1 MKKIKWLLL
10 VPLLLFL
17 VVSCAPDG
25 NGNDVVGGSL
35 TQQINGG
42 ESVVDLSGQK
52 FSEDASVNSGVVIK
66 NGDFG
71 GKTLTVN
78 SGDVVLDN
86 VQNVTLVI
94 SESVTS
100 GTVTIK
106 NSNGTSVS
114 IVVKGGSSITIC
126 DSAITNVSV
135 EKENAT
141 VELSGD
147 TKVTNVDVKEEGT
160 NISSDSSSLIGNVSV
175 DSGVKNVGIEG
186 GKVESV
192 AAENEDAIVTVGGGA
207 EISDMTGGKVVV
219 TDDTVKVPE
228 TVTKIEITS
237 VSLEKDSSVKT
248 EYEIGD
254 AFDFTGLSAK
264 IKYNYG
270 SESRVSLT
278 KVNAT
283 VIGFKAGEAGSCTV
297 TFIYKGKGVDGS
309 LSVTVKVSSK
319 EYKRLL
325 EEGVELLINQ
335 QYDEG
340 IAKIR
345 AAYEKEQNDETKMYY
360 ALSELALISTDE
372 SVANI
377 VRNNFGITNYP
388 ATLNALING
397 EWLKEY
403 KNTRTIS
410 IYEVKESDSGS
421 YVRVSGDECSYDTE
435 GSVDVSKVL
444 DSDGDWIEGWNYEY
458 YFSGS
463 QYITNVNLDE
473 NGKYLVYYNN
483 LPYIIKNQ
491 VPDNTKFYSY
501 SWSDNYKTILVDRGY
516 RGPEFAL
523 PQWLSETDNYKNSV
537 VGTVQTA
544 WSMSLLFLGN
554 LVDLNPNGANELFD
568 NILKV
573 FDGKFENAKNIA
585 SSISDSSVTVPSKVL
600 KALCLEDV
608 FGDSSV
614 RIGKAELNVLI
625 SAIQIFKGTF
635 QWLSSYD
642 FSFNIS
648 LLKDLFAETGSN
660 DSLEAL
666 ISDKTFAVRS
676 ESAMTSSKNTFIEV
690 MDLLETSYN
699 YLAGTSSEYP
709 QAAKDELKKYGDI
722 LLAAEKDLKSCII
735 NGTVFYIPSENPFEL
750 GEWKVS
756 ADSASFGI
764 DMGKFFEAGYFS
776 NIIERSGSA
785 LKIVASTCF
794 WADLSKNGEKI
805 YFTREYLDESEVTAS
820 MTWEDVRKSEIE
832 KIKTFINQYKDDG
845 YSVDNYVDY
854 NINIGMKIN
863 EDVLN
868 NLLPGMSFDRTILP
882 FVGMGGSFSNS
893 EFE

>member
-1 MKKIKWLLL
+1 MKRFKWLLVVAAISL
-10 VPLLLFL
+10 VA
-17 VVSCAPDG
+17 VSCSS
-25 NGNDVVGGSL
+25 GGDDDDDDRVSL

-42 ESVVDLSGQK
+42 ENVVDLSGQK

-114 IVVKGGSSITIC
+114 IVVKGGSSITIW

-147 TKVTNVDVKEEGT
+147 TKVTNVDVKEEGA
-160 NISSDSSSLIGNVSV
+160 NISGDSSSSIGNLSV
-175 DSGVKNVGIEG
+175 DSGVKNVGIDG
-186 GKVESV
+186 GKVDSV
-192 AAENEDAIVTVGGGA
+192 SAGDAVVTVGGGV

-219 TDDTVKVPE
+219 TDDTVKIPE
-228 TVTKIEITS
+228 KVTKIEITS

-264 IKYNYG
+264 IKYNDG
-270 SESRVSLT
+270 SESKVSLT

-283 VIGFKAGEAGSCTV
+283 VVGFKAGEAGSCTV
-297 TFIYKGKGVDGS
+297 TFIYKGKDVDGS

-340 IAKIR
+340 IAKIC

-403 KNTRTIS
+403 KRSRKLN
-410 IYEVKESDSGS
+410 IYEIQEDSYAN

-435 GSVDVSKVL
+435 GSVNFYCIL
-444 DSDGDWIEGWNYEY
+444 DSDGDWIDSWDYADYCNGC
-458 YFSGS
+458 
-463 QYITNVNLDE
+463 QYITNVKLDE

-483 LPYIIKNQ
+483 LPYIIQKQ
-491 VPDNTKFYSY
+491 VSDPKFYSY
-501 SWSDNYKTILVDRGY
+501 SWSGNYKTILVDRGS
-516 RGPEFAL
+516 RAPAFAL
-523 PQWLSETDNYKNSV
+523 PEWLKDSDRYKDSLV
-537 VGTVQTA
+537 KSTQTA
-544 WSMSLLFLGN
+544 YSLQLLIYGN
-554 LVDLNPNGANELFD
+554 LIDCNPKGANELID
-568 NILKV
+568 SILKV
-573 FDGKFENAKNIA
+573 FGDKFENAKNLA
-585 SSISDSSVTVPSKVL
+585 SSISDSSVTVPSKVIT
-600 KALCLEDV
+600 ALCLEDV

-625 SAIQIFKGTF
+625 SAMQILKGTF
-635 QWLSSYD
+635 QWISSYD
-642 FSFNIS
+642 LSANVSSLKTLFNEVNDDDEFEKIRN
-648 LLKDLFAETGSN
+648 LLTG
-660 DSLEAL
+660 
-666 ISDKTFAVRS
+666 KMFAVRDA
-676 ESAMTSSKNTFIEV
+676 SAMASSKQTFLDAI
-690 MDLLETSYN
+690 DLLETSYN

-709 QAAKDELKKYGDI
+709 QAAKDELKKYGNI
-722 LLAAEKDLKSCII
+722 LLAAEKDLKSCIT
-735 NGTVFYIPSENPFEL
+735 NGTVFYIPSENPFDSGAWE
-750 GEWKVS
+750 VS
-756 ADSASFGI
+756 ADGALFGI
-764 DMGKFFEAGYFS
+764 DMGKFFEPGYFS
-776 NIIERSGSA
+776 NVIERSGSA
-785 LKIVASTCF
+785 LKIVTRTEIYY
-794 WADLSKNGEKI
+794 DMSKNGERYSETK
-805 YFTREYLDESEVTAS
+805 YLDESEVTAP
-820 MTWEDVRKSEIE
+820 MNCEGVLAAEEAKAEAF
-832 KIKTFINQYKDDG
+832 IKRYKTDG
-845 YSVDNYVDY
+845 YAVYWAGCDTC
-854 NINIGMKIN
+854 IGVKIN
-863 EDVLN
+863 EDVLKG
-868 NLLPGMSFDRTILP
+868 LLPGMSFGNMILP
-882 FVGMGGSFSNS
+882 LWSFDSYDI
-893 EFE
+893 E

>member
-1 MKKIKWLLL
+1 MKRFKWLLVVAAISL
-10 VPLLLFL
+10 VA
-17 VVSCAPDG
+17 VSCSS
-25 NGNDVVGGSL
+25 GGDDDDDDRVSL

-42 ESVVDLSGQK
+42 ENVVDLSGQK

-114 IVVKGGSSITIC
+114 IVVKGGSSITIW

-147 TKVTNVDVKEEGT
+147 TKVTNVDVKEEGA
-160 NISSDSSSLIGNVSV
+160 NISGDSSSSIGNLSV
-175 DSGVKNVGIEG
+175 DSGVKNVGIDG
-186 GKVESV
+186 GKVDSV
-192 AAENEDAIVTVGGGA
+192 SAGDAVVTVGGGV

-219 TDDTVKVPE
+219 TDDTVKIPE
-228 TVTKIEITS
+228 KVTKIEITS

-264 IKYNYG
+264 IKYNDG
-270 SESRVSLT
+270 SESKVSLT

-283 VIGFKAGEAGSCTV
+283 VVGFKAGEAGSCTV
-297 TFIYKGKGVDGS
+297 TFIYKGKDVDGS

-403 KNTRTIS
+403 KRSRKLN
-410 IYEVKESDSGS
+410 IYEIQEDSYAN

-435 GSVDVSKVL
+435 GSVNFYCIL
-444 DSDGDWIEGWNYEY
+444 DSDGDWIDSWDYADYCNGC
-458 YFSGS
+458 
-463 QYITNVNLDE
+463 QYITNVKLDE

-491 VPDNTKFYSY
+491 VSDPKFYSY
-501 SWSDNYKTILVDRGY
+501 SWSGNYKTILVDRGS
-516 RGPEFAL
+516 RAPAFAL
-523 PQWLSETDNYKNSV
+523 PEWLKDSDRYKDSLV
-537 VGTVQTA
+537 KSTQTA
-544 WSMSLLFLGN
+544 YSLQLLIYGN
-554 LVDLNPNGANELFD
+554 LIDCNPKGANELID
-568 NILKV
+568 SILKV
-573 FDGKFENAKNIA
+573 FGDKFENAKNLA
-585 SSISDSSVTVPSKVL
+585 SSISDSSVTVPSKVIT
-600 KALCLEDV
+600 ALCLEDV

-625 SAIQIFKGTF
+625 SAMQILKGTF
-635 QWLSSYD
+635 QWISSYD
-642 FSFNIS
+642 LSANVSSLKTLFNEVNDDDEFEKIRN
-648 LLKDLFAETGSN
+648 LLTG
-660 DSLEAL
+660 
-666 ISDKTFAVRS
+666 KMFAVRDA
-676 ESAMTSSKNTFIEV
+676 SAMASSKQTFLDAI
-690 MDLLETSYN
+690 DLLETSYN

-709 QAAKDELKKYGDI
+709 QAAKDELKKYGNI
-722 LLAAEKDLKSCII
+722 LLAAEKDLKSCIT
-735 NGTVFYIPSENPFEL
+735 NGTVFYIPSENPFDSGAWE
-750 GEWKVS
+750 VS
-756 ADSASFGI
+756 ADGALFGI
-764 DMGKFFEAGYFS
+764 DMGKFFEPGYFS
-776 NIIERSGSA
+776 NVIERSGSA
-785 LKIVASTCF
+785 LKIVTRTEIYY
-794 WADLSKNGEKI
+794 DMSKNGERYSETK
-805 YFTREYLDESEVTAS
+805 YLDESEVTAP
-820 MTWEDVRKSEIE
+820 MNCEGVLAAEEAKAEAF
-832 KIKTFINQYKDDG
+832 IKRYKTDG
-845 YSVDNYVDY
+845 YAVYWAGCDTC
-854 NINIGMKIN
+854 IGVKIN
-863 EDVLN
+863 EDVLKG
-868 NLLPGMSFDRTILP
+868 LLPGMSFGNMILP
-882 FVGMGGSFSNS
+882 LWSFDSYDI
-893 EFE
+893 E

>member
-1 MKKIKWLLL
+1 MKRFKWLLVVAAISL
-10 VPLLLFL
+10 VA
-17 VVSCAPDG
+17 VSCSS
-25 NGNDVVGGSL
+25 GGDDDDDDRVSL

-42 ESVVDLSGQK
+42 ENVVDLSGQK

-114 IVVKGGSSITIC
+114 IVVKGGSSITIW

-147 TKVTNVDVKEEGT
+147 TKVTNVDVKEEGA
-160 NISSDSSSLIGNVSV
+160 NISGDSSSSIGNLSV
-175 DSGVKNVGIEG
+175 DSGVKNVGIDG
-186 GKVESV
+186 GKVDSV
-192 AAENEDAIVTVGGGA
+192 SAGDAVVTVGGGV

-219 TDDTVKVPE
+219 TDDTVKIPE
-228 TVTKIEITS
+228 KVTKIEITS

-264 IKYNYG
+264 IKYNDG
-270 SESRVSLT
+270 SESKVSLT

-283 VIGFKAGEAGSCTV
+283 VVGFKAGEAGSCTV
-297 TFIYKGKGVDGS
+297 TFIYKGKDVDGS

-403 KNTRTIS
+403 KRSRKLN
-410 IYEVKESDSGS
+410 IYEIQEDSYAN

-435 GSVDVSKVL
+435 GSVNFYCIL
-444 DSDGDWIEGWNYEY
+444 DSDGDWIDSWNYADY
-458 YFSGS
+458 CNGC
-463 QYITNVNLDE
+463 QYITNVKLDE

-491 VPDNTKFYSY
+491 VSDPKFYSY
-501 SWSDNYKTILVDRGY
+501 SWSGNYKTILVDRGS
-516 RGPEFAL
+516 RVPAFAL
-523 PQWLSETDNYKNSV
+523 PEWLKDSDRYKDSLV
-537 VGTVQTA
+537 KSTQTA
-544 WSMSLLFLGN
+544 YSLQLLIYGN
-554 LVDLNPNGANELFD
+554 LIDCNPKGANELID
-568 NILKV
+568 SILKV
-573 FDGKFENAKNIA
+573 FGDKFENAKNLA
-585 SSISDSSVTVPSKVL
+585 SSISDSSVTVPSKVIT
-600 KALCLEDV
+600 ALCLEDV

-625 SAIQIFKGTF
+625 SAMQILKGTF
-635 QWLSSYD
+635 QWISSYD
-642 FSFNIS
+642 LSANVSSLKTLFNEVNDDDEFEKIRN
-648 LLKDLFAETGSN
+648 LLTG
-660 DSLEAL
+660 
-666 ISDKTFAVRS
+666 KMFAVRDA
-676 ESAMTSSKNTFIEV
+676 SAMASSKQTFLDAI
-690 MDLLETSYN
+690 DLLETSYN

-709 QAAKDELKKYGDI
+709 QAAKDELKKYGNI
-722 LLAAEKDLKSCII
+722 LLAAEKDLKSCIT
-735 NGTVFYIPSENPFEL
+735 NGTVFYIPSENPFDSGAWE
-750 GEWKVS
+750 VS
-756 ADSASFGI
+756 ADGALFGI
-764 DMGKFFEAGYFS
+764 DMGKFFEPGYFS
-776 NIIERSGSA
+776 NVIERSGSA
-785 LKIVASTCF
+785 LKIVTRTEIYY
-794 WADLSKNGEKI
+794 DMSKNGERYSETK
-805 YFTREYLDESEVTAS
+805 YLDESEVTAP
-820 MTWEDVRKSEIE
+820 MNCEGVLAAEEAKAEAF
-832 KIKTFINQYKDDG
+832 IKRYKTDG
-845 YSVDNYVDY
+845 YAVYWAGCDTC
-854 NINIGMKIN
+854 IGVKIN
-863 EDVLN
+863 EDVLKG
-868 NLLPGMSFDRTILP
+868 LLPGMSFGNMILP
-882 FVGMGGSFSNS
+882 LWSFDSYDI
-893 EFE
+893 E

>member
-1 MKKIKWLLL
+1 MKRFKWLLVVAAISL
-10 VPLLLFL
+10 VA
-17 VVSCAPDG
+17 VSCSS
-25 NGNDVVGGSL
+25 GGDDDDDDRVSL

-42 ESVVDLSGQK
+42 ENVVDLSGQK

-114 IVVKGGSSITIC
+114 IVVKGGSSITIW

-147 TKVTNVDVKEEGT
+147 TKVTNVDVKEEGA
-160 NISSDSSSLIGNVSV
+160 NISGDSSSSIGNLSV
-175 DSGVKNVGIEG
+175 DSGVKNVGIDG
-186 GKVESV
+186 GKVDSV
-192 AAENEDAIVTVGGGA
+192 SAGDAVVTVGGGV

-219 TDDTVKVPE
+219 TDDTVKIPE
-228 TVTKIEITS
+228 KVTKIEITS

-264 IKYNYG
+264 IKYNDG
-270 SESRVSLT
+270 SESKVSLT

-283 VIGFKAGEAGSCTV
+283 VVGFKAGEAGSCTV
-297 TFIYKGKGVDGS
+297 TFIYKGKDVDGS

-345 AAYEKEQNDETKMYY
+345 AAYKKEQNDETKMYY

-403 KNTRTIS
+403 KRSRKLN
-410 IYEVKESDSGS
+410 IYEIQEDSYAN

-435 GSVDVSKVL
+435 GSVNFYCIL
-444 DSDGDWIEGWNYEY
+444 DSDGDWIDSWDYADYCNGC
-458 YFSGS
+458 
-463 QYITNVNLDE
+463 QYITNVKLDE

-491 VPDNTKFYSY
+491 VSDPKFYSY
-501 SWSDNYKTILVDRGY
+501 SWSGNYKTILVDRGS
-516 RGPEFAL
+516 RAPAFAL
-523 PQWLSETDNYKNSV
+523 PEWLKDSDRYKDSLV
-537 VGTVQTA
+537 KSTQTA
-544 WSMSLLFLGN
+544 YSLQLLIYGN
-554 LVDLNPNGANELFD
+554 LIDCNPKGANELID
-568 NILKV
+568 SILKV
-573 FDGKFENAKNIA
+573 FGDKFENAKNLA
-585 SSISDSSVTVPSKVL
+585 SSISDSSVTVPSKVIT
-600 KALCLEDV
+600 ALCLEDV

-625 SAIQIFKGTF
+625 SAMQILKGTF
-635 QWLSSYD
+635 QWISSYD
-642 FSFNIS
+642 LSANVSSLKTLFNEVNDDDEFEKIRN
-648 LLKDLFAETGSN
+648 LLTG
-660 DSLEAL
+660 
-666 ISDKTFAVRS
+666 KMFAVRDA
-676 ESAMTSSKNTFIEV
+676 SAMASSKQTFLDAI
-690 MDLLETSYN
+690 DLLETSYN

-709 QAAKDELKKYGDI
+709 QAAKDELKKYGNI
-722 LLAAEKDLKSCII
+722 LLAAEKDLKSCIT
-735 NGTVFYIPSENPFEL
+735 NGTVFYIPSENPFDSGAWE
-750 GEWKVS
+750 VS
-756 ADSASFGI
+756 ADGALFGI
-764 DMGKFFEAGYFS
+764 DMGKFFEPGYFS
-776 NIIERSGSA
+776 NVIERSGSA
-785 LKIVASTCF
+785 LKIVTRTEIYY
-794 WADLSKNGEKI
+794 DMSKDGERYSETK
-805 YFTREYLDESEVTAS
+805 YLDESEVTAP
-820 MTWEDVRKSEIE
+820 MNCEGVLAAEEAKAEAF
-832 KIKTFINQYKDDG
+832 IKRYKTDG
-845 YSVDNYVDY
+845 YAVYWAGCDTC
-854 NINIGMKIN
+854 IGVKIN
-863 EDVLN
+863 EDVLKG
-868 NLLPGMSFDRTILP
+868 LLPGMSFGNMILP
-882 FVGMGGSFSNS
+882 LWSFDSYDI
-893 EFE
+893 E

>member
-1 MKKIKWLLL
+1 MRRFKWLLVVAAISL
-10 VPLLLFL
+10 VA
-17 VVSCAPDG
+17 VSWSSGGDDDDDG
-25 NGNDVVGGSL
+25 RVSL

-42 ESVVDLSGQK
+42 ENVVDLSGQK

-114 IVVKGGSSITIC
+114 IVVKGGSSITIW

-147 TKVTNVDVKEEGT
+147 TKVTNVDVKEEGA
-160 NISSDSSSLIGNVSV
+160 NISGDSSSSIGNLSV
-175 DSGVKNVGIEG
+175 DSGVKNVGIDG
-186 GKVESV
+186 GKVDSV
-192 AAENEDAIVTVGGGA
+192 SAGDAVVTVGGGV

-219 TDDTVKVPE
+219 TDDTVKIPE
-228 TVTKIEITS
+228 KVTKIEITS

-264 IKYNYG
+264 IKYNDG
-270 SESRVSLT
+270 SESKVSLT

-283 VIGFKAGEAGSCTV
+283 VVGFKAGEAGSCTV
-297 TFIYKGKGVDGS
+297 TFIYKGKDVDGS

-403 KNTRTIS
+403 KRSRKLN
-410 IYEVKESDSGS
+410 IYEIQEYSYTN

-435 GSVDVSKVL
+435 GSVNFYCIL
-444 DSDGDWIEGWNYEY
+444 DSDGDWIDSWNYADY
-458 YFSGS
+458 CNGC
-463 QYITNVNLDE
+463 QYITNVKLDE

-483 LPYIIKNQ
+483 LPYSIKNQ
-491 VPDNTKFYSY
+491 VSDPKFYSY
-501 SWSDNYKTILVDRGY
+501 SWSGNYKTILVDRGS
-516 RGPEFAL
+516 RAPAFAL
-523 PQWLSETDNYKNSV
+523 PEWLKDSDRYKDSLV
-537 VGTVQTA
+537 KSTQTA
-544 WSMSLLFLGN
+544 YSLQLLIYGN
-554 LVDLNPNGANELFD
+554 LIDCNPKGANELID
-568 NILKV
+568 SILKV
-573 FDGKFENAKNIA
+573 FGDKFENAKNLA
-585 SSISDSSVTVPSKVL
+585 SSISASSVTVPSKVIT
-600 KALCLEDV
+600 ALCLEDV

-625 SAIQIFKGTF
+625 SAMQILKGTF
-635 QWLSSYD
+635 QWISSYD
-642 FSFNIS
+642 LSANVSSLKTLFNEVNDDDEFEKIRNFST
-648 LLKDLFAETGSN
+648 E
-660 DSLEAL
+660 
-666 ISDKTFAVRS
+666 KTFAVRDA
-676 ESAMTSSKNTFIEV
+676 SAMASSKQTFLDAI
-690 MDLLETSYN
+690 DLLETSYN

-709 QAAKDELKKYGDI
+709 QAAKDELKKYGNI
-722 LLAAEKDLKSCII
+722 LLAAEKDLKSSIM
-735 NGTVFYIPSENPFEL
+735 NGTVFYIPSENPFAS
-750 GEWKVS
+750 GAWTVS
-756 ADSASFGI
+756 AASALFGI
-764 DMGKFFEAGYFS
+764 DMGKFFEPGYFS
-776 NIIERSGSA
+776 NIIERSGYE
-785 LKIVASTCF
+785 LKIVTRTEIYYHM
-794 WADLSKNGEKI
+794 SKNGEWYYETK
-805 YFTREYLDESEVTAS
+805 YLDESEVTAS
-820 MTWEDVRKSEIE
+820 MNCEGVLAAEEAKAEAFIE
-832 KIKTFINQYKDDG
+832 RYKTDG
-845 YSVDNYVDY
+845 YDVYWADCDTC
-854 NINIGMKIN
+854 IGVKIN
-863 EDVLN
+863 EDVLKG
-868 NLLPGMSFDRTILP
+868 LLPGMSFGNMILP
-882 FVGMGGSFSNS
+882 LWGFDSYDI
-893 EFE
+893 E

>member
-1 MKKIKWLLL
+1 MKRFKWLLVVAAISL
-10 VPLLLFL
+10 VA
-17 VVSCAPDG
+17 VSCSS
-25 NGNDVVGGSL
+25 GGDDDDDDRVSL

-42 ESVVDLSGQK
+42 ENVVDLSGQK

-114 IVVKGGSSITIC
+114 IVVKGGSSITIW

-147 TKVTNVDVKEEGT
+147 TKVTNVDVKEEGA
-160 NISSDSSSLIGNVSV
+160 NISGDSSSSIGNLSV
-175 DSGVKNVGIEG
+175 DSGVKNVGIDG
-186 GKVESV
+186 GKVDSV
-192 AAENEDAIVTVGGGA
+192 SAGDAVVTVGGGV

-219 TDDTVKVPE
+219 TDDTVKIPE
-228 TVTKIEITS
+228 KVTKIEITS

-264 IKYNYG
+264 IKYNDG
-270 SESRVSLT
+270 SESKVSLT

-283 VIGFKAGEAGSCTV
+283 VVGFKAGEAGSCTV
-297 TFIYKGKGVDGS
+297 TFIYKGKDVDGS

-403 KNTRTIS
+403 KRSRKLN
-410 IYEVKESDSGS
+410 IYEIQEDSYAN

-435 GSVDVSKVL
+435 GSVNFYCIL
-444 DSDGDWIEGWNYEY
+444 DSDGDWIDSWDYADYCNGC
-458 YFSGS
+458 
-463 QYITNVNLDE
+463 QYITNVKLDE

-483 LPYIIKNQ
+483 LPYIIQKQ
-491 VPDNTKFYSY
+491 VSDPKFYSY
-501 SWSDNYKTILVDRGY
+501 SWSGNYKTILVDRGS
-516 RGPEFAL
+516 RAPAFAL
-523 PQWLSETDNYKNSV
+523 PEWLKDSDRYKDSLV
-537 VGTVQTA
+537 KSTQTA
-544 WSMSLLFLGN
+544 YSLQLLIYGN
-554 LVDLNPNGANELFD
+554 LIDCNPKGANELID
-568 NILKV
+568 SILKV
-573 FDGKFENAKNIA
+573 FGDKFENAKNLA
-585 SSISDSSVTVPSKVL
+585 SSISDSSVTVPSKVIT
-600 KALCLEDV
+600 ALCLEDV

-625 SAIQIFKGTF
+625 SAMQILKGTF
-635 QWLSSYD
+635 QWISSYD
-642 FSFNIS
+642 LSANVSSLKTLFNEVNDDDEFEKIRN
-648 LLKDLFAETGSN
+648 LLTG
-660 DSLEAL
+660 
-666 ISDKTFAVRS
+666 KMFAVRDA
-676 ESAMTSSKNTFIEV
+676 SAMASSKQTFLDAI
-690 MDLLETSYN
+690 DLLETSYN

-709 QAAKDELKKYGDI
+709 QAAKDELKKYGNI
-722 LLAAEKDLKSCII
+722 LLAAEKDLKSCIT
-735 NGTVFYIPSENPFEL
+735 NGTVFYIPSENPFDSGAWE
-750 GEWKVS
+750 VS
-756 ADSASFGI
+756 ADGALFGI
-764 DMGKFFEAGYFS
+764 DMGKFFEPGYFS
-776 NIIERSGSA
+776 NVIERSGSA
-785 LKIVASTCF
+785 LKIVTRTEIYY
-794 WADLSKNGEKI
+794 DMSKNGERYSETK
-805 YFTREYLDESEVTAS
+805 YLDESEVTAP
-820 MTWEDVRKSEIE
+820 MNCEGVLAAEEAKAEAF
-832 KIKTFINQYKDDG
+832 IKRYKTDG
-845 YSVDNYVDY
+845 YAVYWAGCDTC
-854 NINIGMKIN
+854 IGVKIN
-863 EDVLN
+863 EDVLKG
-868 NLLPGMSFDRTILP
+868 LLPGMSFGNMILP
-882 FVGMGGSFSNS
+882 LWSFDSYDI
-893 EFE
+893 E

>member
-1 MKKIKWLLL
+1 MKRFKWLLVVAAISL
-10 VPLLLFL
+10 VA
-17 VVSCAPDG
+17 VSCSS
-25 NGNDVVGGSL
+25 GGDDDDDDRVSL

-42 ESVVDLSGQK
+42 ENVVDLSGQK

-114 IVVKGGSSITIC
+114 IVVKGGSSITIW

-147 TKVTNVDVKEEGT
+147 TKVTNVDVKEEGA
-160 NISSDSSSLIGNVSV
+160 NISGDSSSSIGNLSV
-175 DSGVKNVGIEG
+175 DSGVKNVGIDG
-186 GKVESV
+186 GKVDSV
-192 AAENEDAIVTVGGGA
+192 SAGDAVVTVGGGV

-219 TDDTVKVPE
+219 TDDTVKIPE
-228 TVTKIEITS
+228 KVTKIEITS

-264 IKYNYG
+264 IKYNDG
-270 SESRVSLT
+270 SESKVSLT

-283 VIGFKAGEAGSCTV
+283 VVGFKAGEAGSCTV
-297 TFIYKGKGVDGS
+297 TFIYKGKDVDGS

-403 KNTRTIS
+403 KRSRKLN
-410 IYEVKESDSGS
+410 IYEIQEDSYAN

-435 GSVDVSKVL
+435 GSVNFYCIL
-444 DSDGDWIEGWNYEY
+444 DSDGDWIDSWNYADY
-458 YFSGS
+458 CNGC
-463 QYITNVNLDE
+463 QYITNVKLDE

-491 VPDNTKFYSY
+491 VSDPKFYSY
-501 SWSDNYKTILVDRGY
+501 SWSGNYKTILVDRGS
-516 RGPEFAL
+516 RAPAFAL
-523 PQWLSETDNYKNSV
+523 PEWLKDSDRYKDSLV
-537 VGTVQTA
+537 KSTQTA
-544 WSMSLLFLGN
+544 YSLQLLIYGN
-554 LVDLNPNGANELFD
+554 LIDCNPKGANELID
-568 NILKV
+568 SILKV
-573 FDGKFENAKNIA
+573 FGDKFENAKNLA
-585 SSISDSSVTVPSKVL
+585 SSISDSSVTVPSKVIT
-600 KALCLEDV
+600 ALCLEDV

-625 SAIQIFKGTF
+625 SAMQILKGTF
-635 QWLSSYD
+635 QWISSYD
-642 FSFNIS
+642 LSANVSSLKTLFNEVNDDDEFEKIRN
-648 LLKDLFAETGSN
+648 LLTG
-660 DSLEAL
+660 
-666 ISDKTFAVRS
+666 KMFAVRDA
-676 ESAMTSSKNTFIEV
+676 SAMASSKQTFLDAI
-690 MDLLETSYN
+690 DLLETSYN

-709 QAAKDELKKYGDI
+709 QAAKDELKKYGNI
-722 LLAAEKDLKSCII
+722 LLAAEKDLKSCIT
-735 NGTVFYIPSENPFEL
+735 NGTVFYIPSENPFDSGAWE
-750 GEWKVS
+750 VS
-756 ADSASFGI
+756 ADGALFGI
-764 DMGKFFEAGYFS
+764 DMGKFFEPGYFS
-776 NIIERSGSA
+776 NVIERSGSA
-785 LKIVASTCF
+785 LKIVTRTEIYY
-794 WADLSKNGEKI
+794 DMSKNGERYSETK
-805 YFTREYLDESEVTAS
+805 YLDESEVTAP
-820 MTWEDVRKSEIE
+820 MNCEGVLAAEEAKAEAF
-832 KIKTFINQYKDDG
+832 IKRYKTDG
-845 YSVDNYVDY
+845 YAVYWAGCDTC
-854 NINIGMKIN
+854 IGVKIN
-863 EDVLN
+863 EDVLKG
-868 NLLPGMSFDRTILP
+868 LLPGMSFGNMILP
-882 FVGMGGSFSNS
+882 LWSFDSYDI
-893 EFE
+893 E

>member
-10 VPLLLFL
+10 VPLLLLL

-147 TKVTNVDVKEEGT
+147 TKVTNVDVKEEGA

-192 AAENEDAIVTVGGGA
+192 AAENEDAIVIVGGGA

-264 IKYNYG
+264 IKYNDG

-283 VIGFKAGEAGSCTV
+283 VVGFKAGEAGSCTV
-297 TFIYKGKGVDGS
+297 TFIYKGKDVDGS

-319 EYKRLL
+319 EYKLLL

-335 QYDEG
+335 KYDEG

-403 KNTRTIS
+403 KYPYELN
-410 IYEVKESDSGS
+410 IYEIQEDSYYN

-435 GSVDVSKVL
+435 GSVYVPTVL
-444 DSDGDWIEGWNYEY
+444 DSDGDWIDGWAYEDY
-458 YFSGS
+458 CSGS
-463 QYITNVNLDE
+463 RYITNVKLDE
-473 NGKYLVYYNN
+473 NGKYLVRYYS
-483 LPYIIKNQ
+483 LPDSVKNQ
-491 VPDNTKFYSY
+491 VPDNTKFYSC
-501 SWSDNYKTILVDRGY
+501 SQSDKYKTILVDDI
-516 RGPEFAL
+516 RGPEFAI
-523 PQWLSETDNYKNSV
+523 PEWLSKTDNYQNSV

-544 WSMSLLFLGN
+544 WSMSLLLYGN

-573 FDGKFENAKNIA
+573 FGDKFENAKNLA
-585 SSISDSSVTVPSKVL
+585 SSISDCSVTVPSKVL

-608 FGDSSV
+608 FGDSSI

-660 DSLEAL
+660 NILEAL
-666 ISDKTFAVRS
+666 TLDRTFAVRS

-690 MDLLETSYN
+690 MELLETSYN

-722 LLAAEKDLKSCII
+722 LLAAEKDLKSSII
-735 NGTVFYIPSENPFEL
+735 NGTVFYIPSENPFES
-750 GEWKVS
+750 GAWEVP

-764 DMGKFFEAGYFS
+764 DMGKFFEPGYFS
-776 NIIERSGSA
+776 NLIERSGSA
-785 LKIVASTCF
+785 LKMVASTCF
-794 WADLSKNGEKI
+794 WADLSRDGEYKGI
-805 YFTREYLDESEVTAS
+805 HQYLDESEITAS
-820 MTWEDVRKSEIE
+820 MTWEDVRNSEIE

-854 NINIGMKIN
+854 NINIGIKIN

-868 NLLPGMSFDRTILP
+868 NLLPGMSFNRTILP

>member
-1 MKKIKWLLL
+1 MKRFKWLLVVAAISL
-10 VPLLLFL
+10 VA
-17 VVSCAPDG
+17 VSCSS
-25 NGNDVVGGSL
+25 GGDDDDDDRVSL

-42 ESVVDLSGQK
+42 ENVVDLSGQK

-114 IVVKGGSSITIC
+114 IVVKGGSSITIW

-147 TKVTNVDVKEEGT
+147 TKVTNVDVKEEGA
-160 NISSDSSSLIGNVSV
+160 NISGDSSSSIGNLSV
-175 DSGVKNVGIEG
+175 DSGVKNVGIDG
-186 GKVESV
+186 GKVDSV
-192 AAENEDAIVTVGGGA
+192 SAGDAVVTVGGGV

-219 TDDTVKVPE
+219 TDDTVKIPE
-228 TVTKIEITS
+228 KVTKIEITS

-264 IKYNYG
+264 IKYNDG
-270 SESRVSLT
+270 SESKVSLT

-283 VIGFKAGEAGSCTV
+283 VVGFKAGEAGSCTV
-297 TFIYKGKGVDGS
+297 TFIYKGKDVDGS

-403 KNTRTIS
+403 KRSRKLN
-410 IYEVKESDSGS
+410 IYEIQEDSYAN

-435 GSVDVSKVL
+435 GSVNFYCIL
-444 DSDGDWIEGWNYEY
+444 DSDGDWIDSWNYADY
-458 YFSGS
+458 CNGC
-463 QYITNVNLDE
+463 QYITNVKLDE

-483 LPYIIKNQ
+483 LPYIIQNQ
-491 VPDNTKFYSY
+491 VSDPKFYSY
-501 SWSDNYKTILVDRGY
+501 SWSGNYKTILVDRGS
-516 RGPEFAL
+516 RAPAFAL
-523 PQWLSETDNYKNSV
+523 PEWLKDSDRYKDSLV
-537 VGTVQTA
+537 KSTQTA
-544 WSMSLLFLGN
+544 YSLQLLIYGN
-554 LVDLNPNGANELFD
+554 LIDCNPKGANELID
-568 NILKV
+568 SILKV
-573 FDGKFENAKNIA
+573 FGDKFENAKNLA
-585 SSISDSSVTVPSKVL
+585 SSISDSSVTVPSKVIT
-600 KALCLEDV
+600 ALCLEDV

-625 SAIQIFKGTF
+625 SAMQILKGTF
-635 QWLSSYD
+635 QWISSYD
-642 FSFNIS
+642 LSANVSSLKTLFNEVNDDDEFEKIRN
-648 LLKDLFAETGSN
+648 LLTG
-660 DSLEAL
+660 
-666 ISDKTFAVRS
+666 KMFAVRDA
-676 ESAMTSSKNTFIEV
+676 SAMASSKQTFLDAI
-690 MDLLETSYN
+690 DLLETSYN

-709 QAAKDELKKYGDI
+709 QAAKDELKKHGNI
-722 LLAAEKDLKSCII
+722 LLAAEKDLKSCIT
-735 NGTVFYIPSENPFEL
+735 NGTVFYIPSENPFDSGAWE
-750 GEWKVS
+750 VS
-756 ADSASFGI
+756 ADGALFGI
-764 DMGKFFEAGYFS
+764 DMGKFFEPGYFS
-776 NIIERSGSA
+776 NVIERSGSA
-785 LKIVASTCF
+785 LKIVTRTEIYY
-794 WADLSKNGEKI
+794 DMSKNGERYSETK
-805 YFTREYLDESEVTAS
+805 YLDESEVTAP
-820 MTWEDVRKSEIE
+820 MNCEGVLAAEEAKAEAF
-832 KIKTFINQYKDDG
+832 IKRYKTDG
-845 YSVDNYVDY
+845 YAVYWAGCDTC
-854 NINIGMKIN
+854 IGVKIN
-863 EDVLN
+863 EDVLKG
-868 NLLPGMSFDRTILP
+868 LLPGMSFGNMILHLW
-882 FVGMGGSFSNS
+882 SFDSYDI
-893 EFE
+893 E

>member
-1 MKKIKWLLL
+1 MKRFKWLLVVAAISL
-10 VPLLLFL
+10 VA
-17 VVSCAPDG
+17 VSCSS
-25 NGNDVVGGSL
+25 GGDDDDDDRVSL

-42 ESVVDLSGQK
+42 ENVVDLSGQK

-114 IVVKGGSSITIC
+114 IVVKGGSSITIW

-147 TKVTNVDVKEEGT
+147 TKVTNVDVKEEGA
-160 NISSDSSSLIGNVSV
+160 NISGDSSSSIGNLSV
-175 DSGVKNVGIEG
+175 DSGVKNVGIDG
-186 GKVESV
+186 GKVDSV
-192 AAENEDAIVTVGGGA
+192 SAGDAVVTVGGGV

-219 TDDTVKVPE
+219 TDDTVKIPE
-228 TVTKIEITS
+228 KVTKIEITS

-264 IKYNYG
+264 IKYNDG
-270 SESRVSLT
+270 SESKVSLT

-283 VIGFKAGEAGSCTV
+283 VVGFKAGEAGSCTV
-297 TFIYKGKGVDGS
+297 TFIYKGKDVDGS

-403 KNTRTIS
+403 KRSRKLN
-410 IYEVKESDSGS
+410 IYEIQEDSYAN

-435 GSVDVSKVL
+435 GSVNFYCIL
-444 DSDGDWIEGWNYEY
+444 DSDGDWIDSWNYADY
-458 YFSGS
+458 CNGC
-463 QYITNVNLDE
+463 QYITNVKLDE

-483 LPYIIKNQ
+483 LPYIIQNQ
-491 VPDNTKFYSY
+491 VSDPKFYSY
-501 SWSDNYKTILVDRGY
+501 SWSGNYKTILVDRGS
-516 RGPEFAL
+516 RAPAFAL
-523 PQWLSETDNYKNSV
+523 PEWLKDSDRYKDSLV
-537 VGTVQTA
+537 KSTQTA
-544 WSMSLLFLGN
+544 YSLQLLIYGN
-554 LVDLNPNGANELFD
+554 LIDCNPKGANELID
-568 NILKV
+568 SILKV
-573 FDGKFENAKNIA
+573 FGDKFENAKNLA
-585 SSISDSSVTVPSKVL
+585 SSISDSSVTVPSKVIT
-600 KALCLEDV
+600 ALCLEDV

-625 SAIQIFKGTF
+625 SAMQILKGTF
-635 QWLSSYD
+635 QWISSYD
-642 FSFNIS
+642 LSANVSSLKTLFNEVNDDDEFEKIRN
-648 LLKDLFAETGSN
+648 LLTG
-660 DSLEAL
+660 
-666 ISDKTFAVRS
+666 KMFAVRDA
-676 ESAMTSSKNTFIEV
+676 SAMASSKQTFLDAI
-690 MDLLETSYN
+690 DLLETSYN

-709 QAAKDELKKYGDI
+709 QAAKDELKKYGNI
-722 LLAAEKDLKSCII
+722 LLAAEKDLKSCIT
-735 NGTVFYIPSENPFEL
+735 NGTVFYIPSENPFDSGAWE
-750 GEWKVS
+750 VS
-756 ADSASFGI
+756 ADGALFGI
-764 DMGKFFEAGYFS
+764 DMGKFFEPGYFS
-776 NIIERSGSA
+776 NVIERSGSA
-785 LKIVASTCF
+785 LKIVTRTEIYY
-794 WADLSKNGEKI
+794 DMSKNGERYSETK
-805 YFTREYLDESEVTAS
+805 YLDESEVTAP
-820 MTWEDVRKSEIE
+820 MNCEGVLAAEEAKAEAF
-832 KIKTFINQYKDDG
+832 IKRYKTDG
-845 YSVDNYVDY
+845 YAVYWAGCDTC
-854 NINIGMKIN
+854 IGVKIN
-863 EDVLN
+863 EDVLKG
-868 NLLPGMSFDRTILP
+868 LLPGMSFGNMILHLW
-882 FVGMGGSFSNS
+882 SFDSYDI
-893 EFE
+893 E

>member
-1 MKKIKWLLL
+1 MKRFKWLLVVAAISL
-10 VPLLLFL
+10 VA
-17 VVSCAPDG
+17 VSCSS
-25 NGNDVVGGSL
+25 GGDDDDDDRVSL

-42 ESVVDLSGQK
+42 ENVVDLSGQK

-114 IVVKGGSSITIC
+114 IVVKGGSSITIW

-147 TKVTNVDVKEEGT
+147 TKVTNVDVKEEGA
-160 NISSDSSSLIGNVSV
+160 NISGDSSSSIGNLSV
-175 DSGVKNVGIEG
+175 DSGVKNVGIDG
-186 GKVESV
+186 GKVDSV
-192 AAENEDAIVTVGGGA
+192 SAGDAVVTVGGGV

-219 TDDTVKVPE
+219 TDDTVKIPE
-228 TVTKIEITS
+228 KVTKIEITS

-264 IKYNYG
+264 IKYNDG
-270 SESRVSLT
+270 SESKVSLT

-283 VIGFKAGEAGSCTV
+283 VVGFKAGEAGSCTV
-297 TFIYKGKGVDGS
+297 TFIYKGKDVDGS

-403 KNTRTIS
+403 KRSRKLN
-410 IYEVKESDSGS
+410 IYEIQEDSYAN

-435 GSVDVSKVL
+435 GSVNFYCIL
-444 DSDGDWIEGWNYEY
+444 DSDGDWIDSWNYADY
-458 YFSGS
+458 CNGC
-463 QYITNVNLDE
+463 QYITNVKLDE

-483 LPYIIKNQ
+483 LPYIIQKQ
-491 VPDNTKFYSY
+491 VSDSKFYSY
-501 SWSDNYKTILVDRGY
+501 SWSGNYKTILVDRGS
-516 RGPEFAL
+516 RAPAFAL
-523 PQWLSETDNYKNSV
+523 PEWLKDSDRYKDSLV
-537 VGTVQTA
+537 KSTQTA
-544 WSMSLLFLGN
+544 YSLQLLIYGN
-554 LVDLNPNGANELFD
+554 LIDCNPKGANELID
-568 NILKV
+568 SILKV
-573 FDGKFENAKNIA
+573 FGDKFENAKNLA
-585 SSISDSSVTVPSKVL
+585 SSISDSSVTVPSKVIT
-600 KALCLEDV
+600 ALCLEDV

-625 SAIQIFKGTF
+625 SAMQILKGTF
-635 QWLSSYD
+635 QWISSYD
-642 FSFNIS
+642 LSANVSSLKTLFNEVNDDDEFEKIRN
-648 LLKDLFAETGSN
+648 LLTG
-660 DSLEAL
+660 
-666 ISDKTFAVRS
+666 KMFAVRDA
-676 ESAMTSSKNTFIEV
+676 SAMASSKQTFLDAI
-690 MDLLETSYN
+690 DLLETSYN

-709 QAAKDELKKYGDI
+709 QAAKDELKKYGNI
-722 LLAAEKDLKSCII
+722 LLAAEKDLKSCIT
-735 NGTVFYIPSENPFEL
+735 NGTVFYIPSENPFDSGAWE
-750 GEWKVS
+750 VS
-756 ADSASFGI
+756 ADGALFGI
-764 DMGKFFEAGYFS
+764 DMGKFFEPGYFS
-776 NIIERSGSA
+776 NVIERSGSA
-785 LKIVASTCF
+785 LKIVTRTEIYY
-794 WADLSKNGEKI
+794 DMSKNGERYSETK
-805 YFTREYLDESEVTAS
+805 YLDESEVTAP
-820 MTWEDVRKSEIE
+820 MNCEGVLAAEEAKAEAF
-832 KIKTFINQYKDDG
+832 IKRYKTDG
-845 YSVDNYVDY
+845 YAVYWAGCDTC
-854 NINIGMKIN
+854 IGVKIN
-863 EDVLN
+863 EDVLKG
-868 NLLPGMSFDRTILP
+868 LLPGMSFGNMILP
-882 FVGMGGSFSNS
+882 LWSFDSYDI
-893 EFE
+893 E

>member
-1 MKKIKWLLL
+1 MKRFKWLLVVAAISL
-10 VPLLLFL
+10 VA
-17 VVSCAPDG
+17 VSCSS
-25 NGNDVVGGSL
+25 GGDDDDDDRVSL

-42 ESVVDLSGQK
+42 ENVVDLSGQK

-114 IVVKGGSSITIC
+114 IVVKGGSSITIW

-147 TKVTNVDVKEEGT
+147 TKVTNVDVKEEGA
-160 NISSDSSSLIGNVSV
+160 NISGDSSSSIRNLSV
-175 DSGVKNVGIEG
+175 DSGVKNVGIDG
-186 GKVESV
+186 GKVDSV
-192 AAENEDAIVTVGGGA
+192 SAGDAVVTVGGGV

-219 TDDTVKVPE
+219 TDDTVKIPE
-228 TVTKIEITS
+228 KVTKIEITS

-264 IKYNYG
+264 IKYNDG
-270 SESRVSLT
+270 SESKVSLT

-283 VIGFKAGEAGSCTV
+283 VVGFKAGEAGSCTV
-297 TFIYKGKGVDGS
+297 TFIYKGKDVDGS

-403 KNTRTIS
+403 KRSRKLN
-410 IYEVKESDSGS
+410 IYEIQEDSYAN

-435 GSVDVSKVL
+435 GSVNFYCIL
-444 DSDGDWIEGWNYEY
+444 DSDGDWIDSWNYADY
-458 YFSGS
+458 CNGC
-463 QYITNVNLDE
+463 QYITNVKLDE

-483 LPYIIKNQ
+483 LPYIIQNQ
-491 VPDNTKFYSY
+491 VSDPKFYSY
-501 SWSDNYKTILVDRGY
+501 SWSGNYKTILVDRGS
-516 RGPEFAL
+516 RAPAFAL
-523 PQWLSETDNYKNSV
+523 PEWLKDSDRYKDSLV
-537 VGTVQTA
+537 KSTQTA
-544 WSMSLLFLGN
+544 YSLQLLIYGN
-554 LVDLNPNGANELFD
+554 LIDCNPKGANELID
-568 NILKV
+568 SILKV
-573 FDGKFENAKNIA
+573 FGDKFENAKNLA
-585 SSISDSSVTVPSKVL
+585 SSISDSSVTVPSKVIT
-600 KALCLEDV
+600 ALCLEDV

-625 SAIQIFKGTF
+625 SAMQILKGTF
-635 QWLSSYD
+635 QWISSYD
-642 FSFNIS
+642 LSANVSSLKTLFNEVNDDDEFEKIRN
-648 LLKDLFAETGSN
+648 LLTG
-660 DSLEAL
+660 
-666 ISDKTFAVRS
+666 KMFAVRDA
-676 ESAMTSSKNTFIEV
+676 SAMASSKQTFLDAI
-690 MDLLETSYN
+690 DLLETSYN

-709 QAAKDELKKYGDI
+709 QAAKDELKKHGNI
-722 LLAAEKDLKSCII
+722 LLAAEKDLKSCIT
-735 NGTVFYIPSENPFEL
+735 NGTVFYIPSENPFDSGAWE
-750 GEWKVS
+750 VS
-756 ADSASFGI
+756 ADGALFGI
-764 DMGKFFEAGYFS
+764 DMGKFFEPGYFS
-776 NIIERSGSA
+776 NVIERSGSA
-785 LKIVASTCF
+785 LKIVTRTEIYY
-794 WADLSKNGEKI
+794 DMSKNGERYSETK
-805 YFTREYLDESEVTAS
+805 YLDESEVTAP
-820 MTWEDVRKSEIE
+820 MNCEGVLAAEEAKAEAF
-832 KIKTFINQYKDDG
+832 IKRYKTDG
-845 YSVDNYVDY
+845 YAVYWAGCDTC
-854 NINIGMKIN
+854 IGVKIN
-863 EDVLN
+863 EDVLKG
-868 NLLPGMSFDRTILP
+868 LLPGMSFGNMILP
-882 FVGMGGSFSNS
+882 LWSFDSYDI
-893 EFE
+893 E

>member
-1 MKKIKWLLL
+1 MKRFKWLLVVAAISL
-10 VPLLLFL
+10 VA
-17 VVSCAPDG
+17 VSCSS
-25 NGNDVVGGSL
+25 GGDDDDDDRVSL

-42 ESVVDLSGQK
+42 ENVVDLSGQK

-114 IVVKGGSSITIC
+114 IVVKGGSSITIW

-147 TKVTNVDVKEEGT
+147 TKVTNVDVKEEGA
-160 NISSDSSSLIGNVSV
+160 NISGDSSSSIGNLSV
-175 DSGVKNVGIEG
+175 DSGVKNVGIDG
-186 GKVESV
+186 GKVDSV
-192 AAENEDAIVTVGGGA
+192 SAGDAVVTVGGGV

-219 TDDTVKVPE
+219 TDDTVKIPE
-228 TVTKIEITS
+228 KVTKIEITS

-264 IKYNYG
+264 IKYNDG
-270 SESRVSLT
+270 SESKVSLT

-283 VIGFKAGEAGSCTV
+283 VVGFKAGEAGSCTV
-297 TFIYKGKGVDGS
+297 TFIYKGKDVDGS

-335 QYDEG
+335 KYDEG

-403 KNTRTIS
+403 KRSRKLN
-410 IYEVKESDSGS
+410 IYEIQEDSYAN

-435 GSVDVSKVL
+435 GSVNFYCIL
-444 DSDGDWIEGWNYEY
+444 DSDGDWIDSWDYADYCNGC
-458 YFSGS
+458 
-463 QYITNVNLDE
+463 QYITNVKLDE

-491 VPDNTKFYSY
+491 VSDPKFYSY
-501 SWSDNYKTILVDRGY
+501 SWSGNYKTILVDRGS
-516 RGPEFAL
+516 RAPAFAL
-523 PQWLSETDNYKNSV
+523 PEWLKDSDRYKDSLV
-537 VGTVQTA
+537 KSTQTA
-544 WSMSLLFLGN
+544 YSLQLLIYGN
-554 LVDLNPNGANELFD
+554 LIDCNPKGANELID
-568 NILKV
+568 SILKV
-573 FDGKFENAKNIA
+573 FGDKFENAKNLA
-585 SSISDSSVTVPSKVL
+585 SSISDSSVTVPSKVIT
-600 KALCLEDV
+600 ALCLEDV

-625 SAIQIFKGTF
+625 SAMQILKGTF
-635 QWLSSYD
+635 QWISSYD
-642 FSFNIS
+642 LSANVSSLKTLFNEVNDDDEFEKIRN
-648 LLKDLFAETGSN
+648 LLTG
-660 DSLEAL
+660 
-666 ISDKTFAVRS
+666 KMFAVRDA
-676 ESAMTSSKNTFIEV
+676 SAMASSKQTFLDAI
-690 MDLLETSYN
+690 DLLETSYN

-709 QAAKDELKKYGDI
+709 QAAKDELKKYGNI
-722 LLAAEKDLKSCII
+722 LLAAEKDLKSCIT
-735 NGTVFYIPSENPFEL
+735 NGTVFYIPSENPFDSGAWE
-750 GEWKVS
+750 VS
-756 ADSASFGI
+756 ADGALFGI
-764 DMGKFFEAGYFS
+764 DMGKFFEPGYFS
-776 NIIERSGSA
+776 NVIERSGSA
-785 LKIVASTCF
+785 LKIVTRTEIYY
-794 WADLSKNGEKI
+794 DMSKDGERYSETK
-805 YFTREYLDESEVTAS
+805 YLDESEVTAP
-820 MTWEDVRKSEIE
+820 MNCEGVLAAEEAKAEAF
-832 KIKTFINQYKDDG
+832 IKRYKTDG
-845 YSVDNYVDY
+845 YAVYWAGCDTC
-854 NINIGMKIN
+854 IGVKIN
-863 EDVLN
+863 EDVLKG
-868 NLLPGMSFDRTILP
+868 LLPGMSFGNMILP
-882 FVGMGGSFSNS
+882 LWSFDSYDI
-893 EFE
+893 E

>member
-1 MKKIKWLLL
+1 MKRFKWLLVVAAISL
-10 VPLLLFL
+10 VA
-17 VVSCAPDG
+17 VSCSS
-25 NGNDVVGGSL
+25 GGDDDDDDRVSL

-42 ESVVDLSGQK
+42 ENVVDLSGQK

-114 IVVKGGSSITIC
+114 IVVKGGSSITIW

-147 TKVTNVDVKEEGT
+147 TKVTNVDVKEEGA
-160 NISSDSSSLIGNVSV
+160 NISGDSSSSIGNLSV
-175 DSGVKNVGIEG
+175 DSGVKNVGIDG
-186 GKVESV
+186 GKVDSV
-192 AAENEDAIVTVGGGA
+192 SAGDAVVTVGGGV

-264 IKYNYG
+264 IKYNDG
-270 SESRVSLT
+270 SESRVFLT

-283 VIGFKAGEAGSCTV
+283 VVGFKAGEAGSCTV
-297 TFIYKGKGVDGS
+297 TFIYKGKDVDGS

-319 EYKRLL
+319 EYKLLL

-435 GSVDVSKVL
+435 GSVNFYCIL
-444 DSDGDWIEGWNYEY
+444 DSDGDWIDSWDYADYCNGC
-458 YFSGS
+458 

-473 NGKYLVYYNN
+473 NGKYLVYYYN
-483 LPYIIKNQ
+483 LPSIIKNQ

-501 SWSDNYKTILVDRGY
+501 NWSDKYKTILVDRGS
-516 RGPEFAL
+516 RAPAFAL
-523 PQWLSETDNYKNSV
+523 PEWLKDSDRYKDSLV
-537 VGTVQTA
+537 KSTQTA
-544 WSMSLLFLGN
+544 YSLQLLIYGN
-554 LVDLNPNGANELFD
+554 LIDCNPKGANELID
-568 NILKV
+568 SILKV
-573 FDGKFENAKNIA
+573 FGDKFENAKNLA
-585 SSISDSSVTVPSKVL
+585 SSISDSSVTVPSKVIT
-600 KALCLEDV
+600 ALCLEDV

-625 SAIQIFKGTF
+625 SAMQILKGTF
-635 QWLSSYD
+635 QWISSYD
-642 FSFNIS
+642 LSANVSSLKTLFNEVNDDDEFEKIRN
-648 LLKDLFAETGSN
+648 LLTG
-660 DSLEAL
+660 
-666 ISDKTFAVRS
+666 KMFAVRDA
-676 ESAMTSSKNTFIEV
+676 SAMASSKQTFLDAI
-690 MDLLETSYN
+690 DLLEISYN

-709 QAAKDELKKYGDI
+709 QAAKDELKKYGNI
-722 LLAAEKDLKSCII
+722 LLAAEKDLKSCIT
-735 NGTVFYIPSENPFEL
+735 NGTVFYIPSENPFDSGAWE
-750 GEWKVS
+750 VS
-756 ADSASFGI
+756 ADGALFGI
-764 DMGKFFEAGYFS
+764 DMGKFFEPGYFS
-776 NIIERSGSA
+776 NVIERSGSA
-785 LKIVASTCF
+785 LKIVTRTEIYY
-794 WADLSKNGEKI
+794 DMSKNGERYSETK
-805 YFTREYLDESEVTAS
+805 YLDESEVTAP
-820 MTWEDVRKSEIE
+820 MNCEGVLAAEEAKAEAF
-832 KIKTFINQYKDDG
+832 IKRYKTDG
-845 YSVDNYVDY
+845 YAVYWAGCDTC
-854 NINIGMKIN
+854 IGVKIN
-863 EDVLN
+863 EDVLKG
-868 NLLPGMSFDRTILP
+868 LLPGMSFGNMILP
-882 FVGMGGSFSNS
+882 LWSFGSYGI
-893 EFE
+893 E

>member
-1 MKKIKWLLL
+1 MKRFKWLLVVAAISL
-10 VPLLLFL
+10 VA
-17 VVSCAPDG
+17 VSCSS
-25 NGNDVVGGSL
+25 GGDDDDDDRVSL

-42 ESVVDLSGQK
+42 ENVVDLSGQK

-114 IVVKGGSSITIC
+114 IVVKGGSSITIW

-147 TKVTNVDVKEEGT
+147 TKVTNVDVKEEGA
-160 NISSDSSSLIGNVSV
+160 NISGDSSSSIGNLSV
-175 DSGVKNVGIEG
+175 DSGVKNVGIDG
-186 GKVESV
+186 GKVDSV
-192 AAENEDAIVTVGGGA
+192 SAGDAVVTVGGGV

-219 TDDTVKVPE
+219 TDGTVKVPE

-264 IKYNYG
+264 IKYNDG
-270 SESRVSLT
+270 SESRVFLT

-283 VIGFKAGEAGSCTV
+283 VVGFKAGEAGSCTV
-297 TFIYKGKGVDGS
+297 TFIYKGKDVDGS

-319 EYKRLL
+319 EYKLLL

-403 KNTRTIS
+403 KRSRKLN
-410 IYEVKESDSGS
+410 IYEIQEDSYAN

-435 GSVDVSKVL
+435 GSVNFYCIL
-444 DSDGDWIEGWNYEY
+444 DSDGDWIDSWDYADYCNGC
-458 YFSGS
+458 

-473 NGKYLVYYNN
+473 NGKYLVYYYN
-483 LPYIIKNQ
+483 LPSIIKNQ

-501 SWSDNYKTILVDRGY
+501 NWSDKYKTILVDRGS
-516 RGPEFAL
+516 RAPAFAL
-523 PQWLSETDNYKNSV
+523 PEWLKDSDRYKDSLV
-537 VGTVQTA
+537 KSTQTA
-544 WSMSLLFLGN
+544 YSLQLLIYGN
-554 LVDLNPNGANELFD
+554 LIDCNPKGANELID
-568 NILKV
+568 SILKV
-573 FDGKFENAKNIA
+573 FGDKFENAKNLA
-585 SSISDSSVTVPSKVL
+585 SSISDSSVTVPSKVIT
-600 KALCLEDV
+600 ALCLEDV

-625 SAIQIFKGTF
+625 SAMQILKGTF
-635 QWLSSYD
+635 QWISSYD
-642 FSFNIS
+642 LSANVSSLKTLFNEVNDDDEFEKIRN
-648 LLKDLFAETGSN
+648 LLTG
-660 DSLEAL
+660 
-666 ISDKTFAVRS
+666 KMFAVRDA
-676 ESAMTSSKNTFIEV
+676 SAMASSKQTFLDAI
-690 MDLLETSYN
+690 DLLETSYN

-709 QAAKDELKKYGDI
+709 QAAKDELKKYGNI
-722 LLAAEKDLKSCII
+722 LLAAEKDLKSCIT
-735 NGTVFYIPSENPFEL
+735 NGTVFYIPSENPFDSGAWE
-750 GEWKVS
+750 VS
-756 ADSASFGI
+756 ADGALFGI
-764 DMGKFFEAGYFS
+764 DMGKFFEPGYFS
-776 NIIERSGSA
+776 NVIERSGSA
-785 LKIVASTCF
+785 LKIVTRTEIYY
-794 WADLSKNGEKI
+794 DMSKNGERYSETK
-805 YFTREYLDESEVTAS
+805 YLDESEVTAP
-820 MTWEDVRKSEIE
+820 MNCEGVLAAEEAKAEA
-832 KIKTFINQYKDDG
+832 FINQYKDDG
-845 YSVDNYVDY
+845 YSVNYVAY
-854 NINIGMKIN
+854 NTIIGMKIN

>member
-1 MKKIKWLLL
+1 MKRFKWLLVVAAISL
-10 VPLLLFL
+10 VA
-17 VVSCAPDG
+17 VSCSS
-25 NGNDVVGGSL
+25 GGDDDDDDRVSL

-42 ESVVDLSGQK
+42 ENVVDLSGQK

-114 IVVKGGSSITIC
+114 IVVKGGSSITIW

-147 TKVTNVDVKEEGT
+147 TKVTNVDVKEEGA
-160 NISSDSSSLIGNVSV
+160 NISGDSSSSIGNLSV
-175 DSGVKNVGIEG
+175 DSGVKNVGIDG
-186 GKVESV
+186 GKVDSV
-192 AAENEDAIVTVGGGA
+192 SAGDAVVTVGGGV

-219 TDDTVKVPE
+219 TDDTVKIPE
-228 TVTKIEITS
+228 KVTKIEITS

-264 IKYNYG
+264 IKYNDG
-270 SESRVSLT
+270 SESKVSLT

-283 VIGFKAGEAGSCTV
+283 VVGFKAGEAGSCTV
-297 TFIYKGKGVDGS
+297 TFIYKGKDVDGS

-397 EWLKEY
+397 EWLMEY
-403 KNTRTIS
+403 KRSRKLN
-410 IYEVKESDSGS
+410 IYEIQEDSYAN

-435 GSVDVSKVL
+435 GSVNFYCIL
-444 DSDGDWIEGWNYEY
+444 DSDGDWIDSWNYADY
-458 YFSGS
+458 CNGC
-463 QYITNVNLDE
+463 QYITNVKLDE

-483 LPYIIKNQ
+483 LPYIIQKQ
-491 VPDNTKFYSY
+491 VSDPKFYSY
-501 SWSDNYKTILVDRGY
+501 SWSGNYKTILVDRGS
-516 RGPEFAL
+516 RAPAFAL
-523 PQWLSETDNYKNSV
+523 PEWLKDSDRYKDSLV
-537 VGTVQTA
+537 KSTQTA
-544 WSMSLLFLGN
+544 YSLQLLIYGN
-554 LVDLNPNGANELFD
+554 LIDCNPKGANELID
-568 NILKV
+568 SILKV
-573 FDGKFENAKNIA
+573 FGDKFENAKNLA
-585 SSISDSSVTVPSKVL
+585 SSISDSSVTVPSKVIT
-600 KALCLEDV
+600 ALCLEDV

-625 SAIQIFKGTF
+625 SAMQILKGTF
-635 QWLSSYD
+635 QWISSYD
-642 FSFNIS
+642 LSANVSSLKTLFNEVNDDDEFEKIRN
-648 LLKDLFAETGSN
+648 LLTG
-660 DSLEAL
+660 
-666 ISDKTFAVRS
+666 KMFAVRDA
-676 ESAMTSSKNTFIEV
+676 SAMASSKQTFLDAI
-690 MDLLETSYN
+690 DLLETSYN

-709 QAAKDELKKYGDI
+709 QAAKDELKKYGNI
-722 LLAAEKDLKSCII
+722 LLAAEKDLKSCIT
-735 NGTVFYIPSENPFEL
+735 NGTVFYIPSENPFDSGAWE
-750 GEWKVS
+750 VS
-756 ADSASFGI
+756 ADGALFGI
-764 DMGKFFEAGYFS
+764 DMGKFFEPGYFS
-776 NIIERSGSA
+776 NVIERSGSA
-785 LKIVASTCF
+785 LKIVTRTEIYY
-794 WADLSKNGEKI
+794 DMSKNGERYSETK
-805 YFTREYLDESEVTAS
+805 YLDESEVTAP
-820 MTWEDVRKSEIE
+820 MNCEGVLAAEEAKAEAF
-832 KIKTFINQYKDDG
+832 IKRYKTDG
-845 YSVDNYVDY
+845 YAVYWAGCDTC
-854 NINIGMKIN
+854 IGVKIN
-863 EDVLN
+863 EDVLKG
-868 NLLPGMSFDRTILP
+868 LLPGMSFGNMILP
-882 FVGMGGSFSNS
+882 LWSFDSYDI
-893 EFE
+893 E

>member
-1 MKKIKWLLL
+1 MKRFKWLLVVAAISL
-10 VPLLLFL
+10 VA
-17 VVSCAPDG
+17 VSCSS
-25 NGNDVVGGSL
+25 GGDDDDDDRVSL

-42 ESVVDLSGQK
+42 ENVVDLSGQK

-114 IVVKGGSSITIC
+114 IVVKGGSSITIW

-147 TKVTNVDVKEEGT
+147 TKVTNVDVKEEGA
-160 NISSDSSSLIGNVSV
+160 NISGDSSSSIGNLSV
-175 DSGVKNVGIEG
+175 DSGVKNVGIDG
-186 GKVESV
+186 GKVDSV
-192 AAENEDAIVTVGGGA
+192 SAGDAVVTVGGGV

-219 TDDTVKVPE
+219 TDDTVEIPE
-228 TVTKIEITS
+228 KVTKIEITS

-264 IKYNYG
+264 IKYNDG
-270 SESRVSLT
+270 SESKVSLT

-283 VIGFKAGEAGSCTV
+283 VVGFKAGEAGSCTV
-297 TFIYKGKGVDGS
+297 TFIYKGKDVDGS

-403 KNTRTIS
+403 KRSRKLN
-410 IYEVKESDSGS
+410 IYEIQEDSYAN

-435 GSVDVSKVL
+435 GSVNFYCIL
-444 DSDGDWIEGWNYEY
+444 DSDGDWIDSWDYADYCNGC
-458 YFSGS
+458 
-463 QYITNVNLDE
+463 QYITNVKLDE

-491 VPDNTKFYSY
+491 VSDPKFYSY
-501 SWSDNYKTILVDRGY
+501 SWSGNYKTILVDRGS
-516 RGPEFAL
+516 RAPAFAL
-523 PQWLSETDNYKNSV
+523 PEWLKDSDRYKDSLV
-537 VGTVQTA
+537 KSTQTA
-544 WSMSLLFLGN
+544 YSLQLLIYGN
-554 LVDLNPNGANELFD
+554 LIDCNPKGANELID
-568 NILKV
+568 SILKV
-573 FDGKFENAKNIA
+573 FGDKFENAKNLA
-585 SSISDSSVTVPSKVL
+585 SSISDSSVTVPSKVIT
-600 KALCLEDV
+600 ALCLEDV

-625 SAIQIFKGTF
+625 SAMQILKGTF
-635 QWLSSYD
+635 QWISSYD
-642 FSFNIS
+642 LSANVSSLKTLFNEVNDDDEFEKIRN
-648 LLKDLFAETGSN
+648 LLTG
-660 DSLEAL
+660 
-666 ISDKTFAVRS
+666 KMFAVRDA
-676 ESAMTSSKNTFIEV
+676 SAMASSKQTFLDAI
-690 MDLLETSYN
+690 DLLETSYN

-709 QAAKDELKKYGDI
+709 QAAKDELKKYGNI
-722 LLAAEKDLKSCII
+722 LLAAEKDLKSCIT
-735 NGTVFYIPSENPFEL
+735 NGTVFYIPSENPFDSGAWE
-750 GEWKVS
+750 VS
-756 ADSASFGI
+756 ADGALFGI
-764 DMGKFFEAGYFS
+764 DMGKFFEPGYFS
-776 NIIERSGSA
+776 NVIERSGSA
-785 LKIVASTCF
+785 LKIVTRTEIYY
-794 WADLSKNGEKI
+794 DMSKDGERYSETK
-805 YFTREYLDESEVTAS
+805 YLDESEVTAP
-820 MTWEDVRKSEIE
+820 MNCEGVLAAEEAKAEAF
-832 KIKTFINQYKDDG
+832 IKRYKTDG
-845 YSVDNYVDY
+845 YAVYWAGCDTC
-854 NINIGMKIN
+854 IGVKIN
-863 EDVLN
+863 EDVLKG
-868 NLLPGMSFDRTILP
+868 LLPGMSFGNMILP
-882 FVGMGGSFSNS
+882 LWSFDSYDI
-893 EFE
+893 E

>member
-1 MKKIKWLLL
+1 MKRFKWLLVVAAISL
-10 VPLLLFL
+10 VA
-17 VVSCAPDG
+17 VSCSS
-25 NGNDVVGGSL
+25 GGDDDDDDRVSL

-42 ESVVDLSGQK
+42 ENVVDLSGQK

-114 IVVKGGSSITIC
+114 IVVKGGSSITIW

-147 TKVTNVDVKEEGT
+147 TKVTNVDVKEEGA
-160 NISSDSSSLIGNVSV
+160 NISGDSSSSIGNLSV
-175 DSGVKNVGIEG
+175 DSGVKNVGIDG
-186 GKVESV
+186 GKVDSV
-192 AAENEDAIVTVGGGA
+192 SAGDAVVTVGGGV

-219 TDDTVKVPE
+219 TDDTVKIPE
-228 TVTKIEITS
+228 KVTKIEITS

-264 IKYNYG
+264 IKYNDG
-270 SESRVSLT
+270 SESKVSLT

-283 VIGFKAGEAGSCTV
+283 VVGFKAGEAGSCTV
-297 TFIYKGKGVDGS
+297 TFIYKGKDVDGS

-403 KNTRTIS
+403 KRSRKLN
-410 IYEVKESDSGS
+410 IYEIQEDSYAN

-435 GSVDVSKVL
+435 GSVNFYCIL
-444 DSDGDWIEGWNYEY
+444 DSDGDWIDSWNYADY
-458 YFSGS
+458 CNGC
-463 QYITNVNLDE
+463 QYITNVKLDE

-483 LPYIIKNQ
+483 LPYIIQKQ
-491 VPDNTKFYSY
+491 VSDSKFYSY
-501 SWSDNYKTILVDRGY
+501 SWSGNYKTILVDRGS
-516 RGPEFAL
+516 RAPAFAL
-523 PQWLSETDNYKNSV
+523 PEWLKDSDRYKDSLV
-537 VGTVQTA
+537 KSTQTA
-544 WSMSLLFLGN
+544 YSLQLLIYGN
-554 LVDLNPNGANELFD
+554 LIDCNPKGANELID
-568 NILKV
+568 SILKV
-573 FDGKFENAKNIA
+573 FGDKFENAKNLA
-585 SSISDSSVTVPSKVL
+585 SSISDSSVTVPSKVIT
-600 KALCLEDV
+600 ALCLEDV

-625 SAIQIFKGTF
+625 SAMQILKGTF
-635 QWLSSYD
+635 QWISSYD
-642 FSFNIS
+642 LSANVSSLKTLFNEVNDDDEFEKIRN
-648 LLKDLFAETGSN
+648 LLTG
-660 DSLEAL
+660 
-666 ISDKTFAVRS
+666 KMFAVRDA
-676 ESAMTSSKNTFIEV
+676 SAMASSKQTFLDAI
-690 MDLLETSYN
+690 DLLETSYN

-709 QAAKDELKKYGDI
+709 QAAKDELKKYGNI
-722 LLAAEKDLKSCII
+722 LLAAEKDLKSCIT
-735 NGTVFYIPSENPFEL
+735 NGTVFYIPSENPFDSGAWE
-750 GEWKVS
+750 VS
-756 ADSASFGI
+756 ADGALFGI
-764 DMGKFFEAGYFS
+764 DMGKFFEPGYFS
-776 NIIERSGSA
+776 NVIERSGSA
-785 LKIVASTCF
+785 LKIVTRTEIYY
-794 WADLSKNGEKI
+794 DMSKNGERYSETK
-805 YFTREYLDESEVTAS
+805 YLDESEVTAP
-820 MTWEDVRKSEIE
+820 MNCEGVLAAEEAKAEAF
-832 KIKTFINQYKDDG
+832 IKRYKTDG
-845 YSVDNYVDY
+845 YAVYWAGCDTC
-854 NINIGMKIN
+854 IGVKIN
-863 EDVLN
+863 EDVLKG
-868 NLLPGMSFDRTILP
+868 LLPGMSFGNMILP
-882 FVGMGGSFSNS
+882 LCSFDSYDI
-893 EFE
+893 E

>member
-1 MKKIKWLLL
+1 MKRFKWLLVVAAISL
-10 VPLLLFL
+10 VA
-17 VVSCAPDG
+17 VSCSS
-25 NGNDVVGGSL
+25 GGDDDDDDRVSL

-42 ESVVDLSGQK
+42 ENVVDLSGQK

-114 IVVKGGSSITIC
+114 IVVKGGSSITIW

-147 TKVTNVDVKEEGT
+147 TKVTNVDVKEEGA
-160 NISSDSSSLIGNVSV
+160 NISGDSSSSIGNLSV
-175 DSGVKNVGIEG
+175 DSGVKNVGIDG
-186 GKVESV
+186 GKVDSV
-192 AAENEDAIVTVGGGA
+192 SAGDAVVTVGGGV

-219 TDDTVKVPE
+219 TDDTVKIPE
-228 TVTKIEITS
+228 KVTKIEITS

-264 IKYNYG
+264 IKYNDG
-270 SESRVSLT
+270 SESKVSLT

-283 VIGFKAGEAGSCTV
+283 VVGFKAGEAGSCTV
-297 TFIYKGKGVDGS
+297 TFIYKGKDVDGS

-403 KNTRTIS
+403 KRSCKLN
-410 IYEVKESDSGS
+410 IYEIQEDSYAN

-435 GSVDVSKVL
+435 GSVNFYCIL
-444 DSDGDWIEGWNYEY
+444 DSDGDWIDSWDYADYCNGC
-458 YFSGS
+458 
-463 QYITNVNLDE
+463 QYITNVKLDE

-491 VPDNTKFYSY
+491 VSDPKFYSY
-501 SWSDNYKTILVDRGY
+501 SWSGNYKTILVDRGS
-516 RGPEFAL
+516 RAPAFAL
-523 PQWLSETDNYKNSV
+523 PEWLKDSDRYKDSLV
-537 VGTVQTA
+537 KSTQTA
-544 WSMSLLFLGN
+544 YSLQLLIYGN
-554 LVDLNPNGANELFD
+554 LIDCNPKGANELID
-568 NILKV
+568 SILKV
-573 FDGKFENAKNIA
+573 FGDKFENAKNLA
-585 SSISDSSVTVPSKVL
+585 SSISDSSVTVPSKVIT
-600 KALCLEDV
+600 ALCLEDV

-625 SAIQIFKGTF
+625 SAMQILKGTF
-635 QWLSSYD
+635 QWISSYD
-642 FSFNIS
+642 LSANVSSLKTLFNEVNDDDEFEKIRN
-648 LLKDLFAETGSN
+648 LLTG
-660 DSLEAL
+660 
-666 ISDKTFAVRS
+666 KMFAVRDA
-676 ESAMTSSKNTFIEV
+676 SAMASSKQTFLDAI
-690 MDLLETSYN
+690 DLLETSYN

-709 QAAKDELKKYGDI
+709 QAAKDELKKYGNI
-722 LLAAEKDLKSCII
+722 LLAAEKDLKSCIT
-735 NGTVFYIPSENPFEL
+735 NGTVFYIPSENPFDSGAWE
-750 GEWKVS
+750 VS
-756 ADSASFGI
+756 ADGALFGI
-764 DMGKFFEAGYFS
+764 DMGKFFEPGYFS
-776 NIIERSGSA
+776 NVIERSGSA
-785 LKIVASTCF
+785 LKIVTRTEIYY
-794 WADLSKNGEKI
+794 DMSKDGERYSETK
-805 YFTREYLDESEVTAS
+805 YLDESEVTAP
-820 MTWEDVRKSEIE
+820 MNCEGVLAAEEAKAEAF
-832 KIKTFINQYKDDG
+832 IKRYKTDG
-845 YSVDNYVDY
+845 YAVYWAGCDTC
-854 NINIGMKIN
+854 IGVKIN
-863 EDVLN
+863 EDVLKG
-868 NLLPGMSFDRTILP
+868 LLPGMSFGNMILP
-882 FVGMGGSFSNS
+882 LWSFDSYDI
-893 EFE
+893 E

>member
-1 MKKIKWLLL
+1 MKRFKWLLVVAAISL
-10 VPLLLFL
+10 VA
-17 VVSCAPDG
+17 VSCSS
-25 NGNDVVGGSL
+25 GGDDDDDDRVSL

-42 ESVVDLSGQK
+42 ENVVDLSGQK

-114 IVVKGGSSITIC
+114 IVVKGGSSITIW

-147 TKVTNVDVKEEGT
+147 TKVTNVDVKEEGA
-160 NISSDSSSLIGNVSV
+160 NISGDSSSSIGNLSV
-175 DSGVKNVGIEG
+175 DSGVKNVGIDG
-186 GKVESV
+186 GKVDSV
-192 AAENEDAIVTVGGGA
+192 SAGDAVVTVGGGV

-219 TDDTVKVPE
+219 TDDTVKIPE
-228 TVTKIEITS
+228 KVTKIEITS

-264 IKYNYG
+264 IKYNDG
-270 SESRVSLT
+270 SESKVSLT

-283 VIGFKAGEAGSCTV
+283 VVGFKAGEAGSCTV
-297 TFIYKGKGVDGS
+297 TFIYKGKDVDGS

-403 KNTRTIS
+403 KRSRKLN
-410 IYEVKESDSGS
+410 IYEIQEDSYAN

-435 GSVDVSKVL
+435 GSVNFYCIL
-444 DSDGDWIEGWNYEY
+444 DSDGDWIDSWNYADY
-458 YFSGS
+458 CNGC
-463 QYITNVNLDE
+463 QYITNVKLDE

-483 LPYIIKNQ
+483 LPYIIQKQ
-491 VPDNTKFYSY
+491 VSDPKFYSY
-501 SWSDNYKTILVDRGY
+501 SWSGNYKTILVDRGS
-516 RGPEFAL
+516 RAPAFAL
-523 PQWLSETDNYKNSV
+523 PEWLKDSDRYKDSLV
-537 VGTVQTA
+537 KSTQTA
-544 WSMSLLFLGN
+544 YSLQLLIYGN
-554 LVDLNPNGANELFD
+554 LIDCNPKGANELID
-568 NILKV
+568 SILKV
-573 FDGKFENAKNIA
+573 FGDKFENAKNLA
-585 SSISDSSVTVPSKVL
+585 SSISDSSVTVPSKVIT
-600 KALCLEDV
+600 ALCLEDV

-625 SAIQIFKGTF
+625 SAMQILKGTF
-635 QWLSSYD
+635 QWISSYD
-642 FSFNIS
+642 LSANVSSLKTLFNEVNDDDEFEKIRN
-648 LLKDLFAETGSN
+648 LLTG
-660 DSLEAL
+660 
-666 ISDKTFAVRS
+666 KMFAVRDA
-676 ESAMTSSKNTFIEV
+676 SAMASSKQTFLDAI
-690 MDLLETSYN
+690 DLLETSYN

-709 QAAKDELKKYGDI
+709 QAAKDELKKYGNI
-722 LLAAEKDLKSCII
+722 LLAAEKDLKSCIT
-735 NGTVFYIPSENPFEL
+735 NGTVFYIPSENPFDSGAWE
-750 GEWKVS
+750 VS
-756 ADSASFGI
+756 ADGALFGI
-764 DMGKFFEAGYFS
+764 DMGKFFEPGYFS
-776 NIIERSGSA
+776 NVIERSGSA
-785 LKIVASTCF
+785 LKIVTRTEIYY
-794 WADLSKNGEKI
+794 DMSKNGERYSETK
-805 YFTREYLDESEVTAS
+805 YLDESEVTAP
-820 MTWEDVRKSEIE
+820 MNCEGVLAAEEAKAEAF
-832 KIKTFINQYKDDG
+832 IKRYKTDG
-845 YSVDNYVDY
+845 YAVYWAGCDTC
-854 NINIGMKIN
+854 IGVKIN
-863 EDVLN
+863 EDVLKG
-868 NLLPGMSFDRTILP
+868 LLPGMSFGNMILP
-882 FVGMGGSFSNS
+882 LWSFDSYDI
-893 EFE
+893 E

>member
-10 VPLLLFL
+10 VPLLLL
-17 VVSCAPDG
+17 LAVSCAPDG
-25 NGNDVVGGSL
+25 NGNDVTGGSL

-264 IKYNYG
+264 IKYNDG
-270 SESRVSLT
+270 SESKVSLT

-283 VIGFKAGEAGSCTV
+283 VVGFKAGEAGSCTV
-297 TFIYKGKGVDGS
+297 TFIYKGKDVEGS

-335 QYDEG
+335 KYDEG

-473 NGKYLVYYNN
+473 NGKYLVYYYN
-483 LPYIIKNQ
+483 LPSIIKNQ

-501 SWSDNYKTILVDRGY
+501 NWSDKYKTIFVDGVI
-516 RGPEFAL
+516 GPEFAL

-600 KALCLEDV
+600 KALYLEDV
-608 FGDSSV
+608 FGDSSI

-660 DSLEAL
+660 NILEAL
-666 ISDKTFAVRS
+666 TSDKTFAVRS

-699 YLAGTSSEYP
+699 YLVGTSSEYP

-735 NGTVFYIPSENPFEL
+735 NGTVFYIPSENPFES

-794 WADLSKNGEKI
+794 WADLSREGEYQWI
-805 YFTREYLDESEVTAS
+805 HQYLDESEITAS

-882 FVGMGGSFSNS
+882 FVGMAGSFSNS

>member
-1 MKKIKWLLL
+1 MKRFKWLLVVAAISL
-10 VPLLLFL
+10 VA
-17 VVSCAPDG
+17 VSCSS
-25 NGNDVVGGSL
+25 GGDDDDDDRVSL

-42 ESVVDLSGQK
+42 ENVVDLSGQK

-114 IVVKGGSSITIC
+114 IVVKGGSSITIW

-147 TKVTNVDVKEEGT
+147 TKVTNVDVKEEGA
-160 NISSDSSSLIGNVSV
+160 NISGDSSSSIGNLSV
-175 DSGVKNVGIEG
+175 DSGVKNVGIDG
-186 GKVESV
+186 GKVDSV
-192 AAENEDAIVTVGGGA
+192 SAGDAVVTVGGGV

-219 TDDTVKVPE
+219 TDDTVKIPE
-228 TVTKIEITS
+228 KVTKIEITS

-264 IKYNYG
+264 IKYNDG
-270 SESRVSLT
+270 SESKVSLT

-283 VIGFKAGEAGSCTV
+283 VVGFKAGEAGSCTV
-297 TFIYKGKGVDGS
+297 TFIYKGKDVDGS

-403 KNTRTIS
+403 KRSRKLN
-410 IYEVKESDSGS
+410 IYEIQEDSYAN

-435 GSVDVSKVL
+435 GSVNFYCIL
-444 DSDGDWIEGWNYEY
+444 DSDGDWIDSWDYADYCNGC
-458 YFSGS
+458 
-463 QYITNVNLDE
+463 QYITNVKLDE

-491 VPDNTKFYSY
+491 VSDPKFYSY
-501 SWSDNYKTILVDRGY
+501 SWSGNYKTILVDRGS
-516 RGPEFAL
+516 RAPAFAL
-523 PQWLSETDNYKNSV
+523 PEWLKDSDRYKDSLV
-537 VGTVQTA
+537 KSTQTA
-544 WSMSLLFLGN
+544 YSLQLLIYGN
-554 LVDLNPNGANELFD
+554 LIDCNPKGANELID
-568 NILKV
+568 SILKV
-573 FDGKFENAKNIA
+573 FGDKFENAKNLA
-585 SSISDSSVTVPSKVL
+585 SSISDSSVTVPSKVIT
-600 KALCLEDV
+600 ALCLEDV

-625 SAIQIFKGTF
+625 SAMQILKGTF
-635 QWLSSYD
+635 QWISSYD
-642 FSFNIS
+642 LSANVSSLKTLFNEVNDDDEFEKIRN
-648 LLKDLFAETGSN
+648 LLTG
-660 DSLEAL
+660 
-666 ISDKTFAVRS
+666 KMFAVRDA
-676 ESAMTSSKNTFIEV
+676 SAMASSKQTFLDAI
-690 MDLLETSYN
+690 DLLETSYN

-709 QAAKDELKKYGDI
+709 QAAKDELKKYGNI
-722 LLAAEKDLKSCII
+722 LLAAEKDLKSCIT
-735 NGTVFYIPSENPFEL
+735 NGTVFYIPSENPFDSGAWE
-750 GEWKVS
+750 VS
-756 ADSASFGI
+756 ADGALFGI
-764 DMGKFFEAGYFS
+764 DMGKFFEPGYFS
-776 NIIERSGSA
+776 NVIERSGSA
-785 LKIVASTCF
+785 LKIVTRTEIYY
-794 WADLSKNGEKI
+794 DMSKDGERYSETK
-805 YFTREYLDESEVTAS
+805 YLDESEVTAP
-820 MTWEDVRKSEIE
+820 MNCEGVLAAEEAKAEAF
-832 KIKTFINQYKDDG
+832 IKRYKTDG
-845 YSVDNYVDY
+845 YAVYWAGCDTC
-854 NINIGMKIN
+854 IGVKIN
-863 EDVLN
+863 EDVLKG
-868 NLLPGMSFDRTILP
+868 LLPGMSFGNMILP
-882 FVGMGGSFSNS
+882 LWSFDSYDI
-893 EFE
+893 E

>member
-1 MKKIKWLLL
+1 MKRFKWLLVVAAISL
-10 VPLLLFL
+10 VA
-17 VVSCAPDG
+17 VSCSS
-25 NGNDVVGGSL
+25 GGDDDDDDRVSL

-42 ESVVDLSGQK
+42 ENVVDLSGQK

-114 IVVKGGSSITIC
+114 IVVKGGSSITIW

-147 TKVTNVDVKEEGT
+147 TKVTNVDVKEEGA
-160 NISSDSSSLIGNVSV
+160 NISGDSSSSIGNLSV
-175 DSGVKNVGIEG
+175 DSGVKNVGIDG
-186 GKVESV
+186 GKVDSV
-192 AAENEDAIVTVGGGA
+192 SAGDAVVTVGGGV

-219 TDDTVKVPE
+219 TDDTVKIPE
-228 TVTKIEITS
+228 KVTKIEITS

-264 IKYNYG
+264 IKYNDG
-270 SESRVSLT
+270 SESKVSLT

-283 VIGFKAGEAGSCTV
+283 VVGFKAGEAGSCTV
-297 TFIYKGKGVDGS
+297 TFIYKGKDVDGS

-403 KNTRTIS
+403 KRSRKLN
-410 IYEVKESDSGS
+410 IYEIQEYSYTN

-435 GSVDVSKVL
+435 GSVNFYCIL
-444 DSDGDWIEGWNYEY
+444 DSDGDWIDSWNYADY
-458 YFSGS
+458 CNGC
-463 QYITNVNLDE
+463 QYITNVKLDE

-483 LPYIIKNQ
+483 LPYSIKNQ
-491 VPDNTKFYSY
+491 VSDPKFYSY
-501 SWSDNYKTILVDRGY
+501 SWSGNYKTILVDRGS
-516 RGPEFAL
+516 RAPAFAL
-523 PQWLSETDNYKNSV
+523 PEWLKDSDRYKDSLV
-537 VGTVQTA
+537 KSTQTA
-544 WSMSLLFLGN
+544 YSLQLLIYGN
-554 LVDLNPNGANELFD
+554 LIDCNPKGANELID
-568 NILKV
+568 SILKV
-573 FDGKFENAKNIA
+573 FGDKFENAKNLA
-585 SSISDSSVTVPSKVL
+585 SSISASSVTVPSKVIT
-600 KALCLEDV
+600 ALCLEDV

-625 SAIQIFKGTF
+625 SAMQILKGTF
-635 QWLSSYD
+635 QWISSYD
-642 FSFNIS
+642 LSANVSSLKTLFNEVNDDDEFEKIRNFST
-648 LLKDLFAETGSN
+648 E
-660 DSLEAL
+660 
-666 ISDKTFAVRS
+666 KTFAVRDA
-676 ESAMTSSKNTFIEV
+676 SAMASSKQTFLDAI
-690 MDLLETSYN
+690 DLLETSYN

-709 QAAKDELKKYGDI
+709 QAAKDELKKYGNI
-722 LLAAEKDLKSCII
+722 LLAAEKDLKSSIM
-735 NGTVFYIPSENPFEL
+735 NGTVFYIPSENPFAS
-750 GEWKVS
+750 GAWTVS
-756 ADSASFGI
+756 AASALFGI
-764 DMGKFFEAGYFS
+764 DMGKFFEPGYFS
-776 NIIERSGSA
+776 NIIERSGYE
-785 LKIVASTCF
+785 LKIVTRTEIYYHM
-794 WADLSKNGEKI
+794 SKNGEWYYETK
-805 YFTREYLDESEVTAS
+805 YLDESEVTAS
-820 MTWEDVRKSEIE
+820 MNCEGVLAAEEAKAEAFIE
-832 KIKTFINQYKDDG
+832 RYKTDG
-845 YSVDNYVDY
+845 YDVYWADCDTC
-854 NINIGMKIN
+854 IGVKIN
-863 EDVLN
+863 EDVLKG
-868 NLLPGMSFDRTILP
+868 LLPGMSFGNMILP
-882 FVGMGGSFSNS
+882 LWGFDSYDI
-893 EFE
+893 E

>member
-1 MKKIKWLLL
+1 MKRFKWLLVVAAISL
-10 VPLLLFL
+10 VA
-17 VVSCAPDG
+17 VSCSS
-25 NGNDVVGGSL
+25 GGDDDDDDRVSL

-42 ESVVDLSGQK
+42 ENVVDLSGQK

-114 IVVKGGSSITIC
+114 IVVKGGSSITIW

-147 TKVTNVDVKEEGT
+147 TKVTNVDVKEEGA
-160 NISSDSSSLIGNVSV
+160 NISGDSSSSIGNLSV
-175 DSGVKNVGIEG
+175 DSGVKNVGIDG
-186 GKVESV
+186 GKVDSV
-192 AAENEDAIVTVGGGA
+192 SAGDAVVTVGGGV

-219 TDDTVKVPE
+219 TDDTVKIPE
-228 TVTKIEITS
+228 KVTKIEITS

-264 IKYNYG
+264 IKYNDG
-270 SESRVSLT
+270 SESKVSLT

-283 VIGFKAGEAGSCTV
+283 VVGFKAGEAGSCTV
-297 TFIYKGKGVDGS
+297 TFIYKGKDVDGS

-403 KNTRTIS
+403 KNTREIS
-410 IYEVKESDSGS
+410 IYEVKESDYGS

-435 GSVDVSKVL
+435 ESLNFYCIL
-444 DSDGDWIEGWNYEY
+444 DSDGDWIDSWNYADY
-458 YFSGS
+458 CNGC
-463 QYITNVNLDE
+463 QYITNVKLDE

-483 LPYIIKNQ
+483 LPYIIQNQ
-491 VPDNTKFYSY
+491 VSDPKFYSY
-501 SWSDNYKTILVDRGY
+501 SWSGNYKTILVDRGS
-516 RGPEFAL
+516 RAPAFAL
-523 PQWLSETDNYKNSV
+523 PEWLKDSDRYKDSLV
-537 VGTVQTA
+537 KSTQTA
-544 WSMSLLFLGN
+544 YSLQLLIYGN
-554 LVDLNPNGANELFD
+554 LIDCNPKGANELID
-568 NILKV
+568 SILKV
-573 FDGKFENAKNIA
+573 FGDKFENAKNLA
-585 SSISDSSVTVPSKVL
+585 SSISDSSVTVPSKVIT
-600 KALCLEDV
+600 ALCLEDV

-625 SAIQIFKGTF
+625 SAMQILKGTF
-635 QWLSSYD
+635 QWISSYD
-642 FSFNIS
+642 LSANVSSLKTLFNEVNDDDEFEKIRN
-648 LLKDLFAETGSN
+648 LLTG
-660 DSLEAL
+660 
-666 ISDKTFAVRS
+666 KMFAVRDA
-676 ESAMTSSKNTFIEV
+676 SAMASSKQTFLDAI
-690 MDLLETSYN
+690 DLLETSYN

-709 QAAKDELKKYGDI
+709 QAAKDELKKYGNI
-722 LLAAEKDLKSCII
+722 LLAAEKDLKSCIT
-735 NGTVFYIPSENPFEL
+735 NGTVFYIPSENPFDSGAWE
-750 GEWKVS
+750 VS
-756 ADSASFGI
+756 ADGALFGI
-764 DMGKFFEAGYFS
+764 DMGKFFEPGYFS
-776 NIIERSGSA
+776 NVIERSGSA
-785 LKIVASTCF
+785 LKIVTRTEIYY
-794 WADLSKNGEKI
+794 DMSKNGERYSETK
-805 YFTREYLDESEVTAS
+805 YLDESEVTAP
-820 MTWEDVRKSEIE
+820 MNCEGVLAAEEAKAEAF
-832 KIKTFINQYKDDG
+832 IKRYKTDG
-845 YSVDNYVDY
+845 YAVYWAGCDTC
-854 NINIGMKIN
+854 IGVKIN
-863 EDVLN
+863 EDVLKG
-868 NLLPGMSFDRTILP
+868 LLPGMSFGNMILP
-882 FVGMGGSFSNS
+882 LWSFDSYDI
-893 EFE
+893 E

>member
-1 MKKIKWLLL
+1 MKRFKWLLVVAAISL
-10 VPLLLFL
+10 VA
-17 VVSCAPDG
+17 VSCSS
-25 NGNDVVGGSL
+25 GGDDDDDDRVSL

-42 ESVVDLSGQK
+42 ENVVDLSGQK

-114 IVVKGGSSITIC
+114 IVVKGGSSITIW

-147 TKVTNVDVKEEGT
+147 TKVTNVDVKEEGA
-160 NISSDSSSLIGNVSV
+160 NISGDSSSSIGNLSV
-175 DSGVKNVGIEG
+175 DSGVKNVGIDG
-186 GKVESV
+186 GKVDSV
-192 AAENEDAIVTVGGGA
+192 SAGDAVVTVGGGV

-219 TDDTVKVPE
+219 TDDTVKIPE
-228 TVTKIEITS
+228 KVTKIEITS

-264 IKYNYG
+264 IKYNDG
-270 SESRVSLT
+270 SESKVSLT

-283 VIGFKAGEAGSCTV
+283 VVGFKAGEAGSCTV
-297 TFIYKGKGVDGS
+297 TFIYKGKDVDGS

-319 EYKRLL
+319 EYKLLL

-403 KNTRTIS
+403 KRSRKLN
-410 IYEVKESDSGS
+410 IYEIQEDSYAN

-435 GSVDVSKVL
+435 GSVNFYCIL
-444 DSDGDWIEGWNYEY
+444 DSDGDWIDSWNYADY
-458 YFSGS
+458 CNGC
-463 QYITNVNLDE
+463 QYITNVKLDE

-483 LPYIIKNQ
+483 LPYIIQKQ
-491 VPDNTKFYSY
+491 VSDPKFYSY
-501 SWSDNYKTILVDRGY
+501 SWSGNYKTILVDRGS
-516 RGPEFAL
+516 RAPAFAL
-523 PQWLSETDNYKNSV
+523 PEWLKDSDRYKDSLV
-537 VGTVQTA
+537 KSTQTA
-544 WSMSLLFLGN
+544 YSLQLLIYGN
-554 LVDLNPNGANELFD
+554 LIDCNPKGANELID
-568 NILKV
+568 SILKV
-573 FDGKFENAKNIA
+573 FGDKFENAKNLA
-585 SSISDSSVTVPSKVL
+585 SSISDSSVTVPSKVIT
-600 KALCLEDV
+600 ALCLEDV

-625 SAIQIFKGTF
+625 SAMQILKGTF
-635 QWLSSYD
+635 QWISSYD
-642 FSFNIS
+642 LSANVSSLKTLFNEVNDDDEFEKIRN
-648 LLKDLFAETGSN
+648 LLTG
-660 DSLEAL
+660 
-666 ISDKTFAVRS
+666 KMFAVRDA
-676 ESAMTSSKNTFIEV
+676 SAMASSKQTFLDAI
-690 MDLLETSYN
+690 DLLETSYN

-709 QAAKDELKKYGDI
+709 QAAKDELKKYGNI
-722 LLAAEKDLKSCII
+722 LLAAEKDLKSCIT
-735 NGTVFYIPSENPFEL
+735 NGTVFYIPSENPFDSGAWE
-750 GEWKVS
+750 VS
-756 ADSASFGI
+756 ADGALFGI
-764 DMGKFFEAGYFS
+764 DMGKFFEPGYFS
-776 NIIERSGSA
+776 NVIERSGSA
-785 LKIVASTCF
+785 LKIVTRTEIYY
-794 WADLSKNGEKI
+794 DMSKNGERYSETK
-805 YFTREYLDESEVTAS
+805 YLDESEVTAP
-820 MTWEDVRKSEIE
+820 MNCEGVLAAEEAKAEAF
-832 KIKTFINQYKDDG
+832 IKRYKTDG
-845 YSVDNYVDY
+845 YAVYWAGCDTC
-854 NINIGMKIN
+854 IGVKIN
-863 EDVLN
+863 EDVLKG
-868 NLLPGMSFDRTILP
+868 LLPGMSFGNMILP
-882 FVGMGGSFSNS
+882 LWSFDSYDI
-893 EFE
+893 E

>member
-1 MKKIKWLLL
+1 MKRFKWLLVVAAISL
-10 VPLLLFL
+10 VA
-17 VVSCAPDG
+17 VSCSS
-25 NGNDVVGGSL
+25 GGDDDDDDRVSL

-42 ESVVDLSGQK
+42 ENVVDLSGQK

-114 IVVKGGSSITIC
+114 IVVKGGSSITIW

-147 TKVTNVDVKEEGT
+147 TKVTNVDVKEEGA
-160 NISSDSSSLIGNVSV
+160 NISGDSSSSIGNLSV
-175 DSGVKNVGIEG
+175 DSGVKNVGIDG
-186 GKVESV
+186 GKVDSV
-192 AAENEDAIVTVGGGA
+192 SAGDAVVTVGGGV

-219 TDDTVKVPE
+219 TDDTVKIPE
-228 TVTKIEITS
+228 KVTKIEITS

-264 IKYNYG
+264 IKYNDG
-270 SESRVSLT
+270 SESKVSLT

-283 VIGFKAGEAGSCTV
+283 VVGFKAGEAGSCTV
-297 TFIYKGKGVDGS
+297 TFIYKGKDVDGS

-403 KNTRTIS
+403 KRSCKLN
-410 IYEVKESDSGS
+410 IYEIQEDSYAN

-435 GSVDVSKVL
+435 GSVNFYCIL
-444 DSDGDWIEGWNYEY
+444 DSDGDWIDSWNYADY
-458 YFSGS
+458 CNGC
-463 QYITNVNLDE
+463 QYITNVKLDE

-491 VPDNTKFYSY
+491 VSDPKFYSY
-501 SWSDNYKTILVDRGY
+501 SWSGNYKTILVDRGS
-516 RGPEFAL
+516 RAPAFAL
-523 PQWLSETDNYKNSV
+523 PEWLKDSDRYKDSLV
-537 VGTVQTA
+537 KSTQTA
-544 WSMSLLFLGN
+544 YSLQLLIYGN
-554 LVDLNPNGANELFD
+554 LIDCNPKGANELID
-568 NILKV
+568 SILKV
-573 FDGKFENAKNIA
+573 FGDKFENAKNLA
-585 SSISDSSVTVPSKVL
+585 SSISDSSVTVPSKVIT
-600 KALCLEDV
+600 ALCLEDV

-625 SAIQIFKGTF
+625 SAMQILKGTF
-635 QWLSSYD
+635 QWISSYD
-642 FSFNIS
+642 LSANVSSLKTLFNEVNDDDEFEKIRN
-648 LLKDLFAETGSN
+648 LLTG
-660 DSLEAL
+660 
-666 ISDKTFAVRS
+666 KMFAVRDA
-676 ESAMTSSKNTFIEV
+676 SAMASSKQTFLDAI
-690 MDLLETSYN
+690 DLLETSYN

-709 QAAKDELKKYGDI
+709 QAAKDELKKYGNI
-722 LLAAEKDLKSCII
+722 LLAAEKDLKSCIT
-735 NGTVFYIPSENPFEL
+735 NGTVFYIPSENPFDSGAWE
-750 GEWKVS
+750 VS
-756 ADSASFGI
+756 ADGALFGI
-764 DMGKFFEAGYFS
+764 DMGKFFEPGYFS
-776 NIIERSGSA
+776 NVIERSGSA
-785 LKIVASTCF
+785 LKIVTRTEIYY
-794 WADLSKNGEKI
+794 DMSKNGERYSETK
-805 YFTREYLDESEVTAS
+805 YLDESEVTAP
-820 MTWEDVRKSEIE
+820 MNCEGVLAAEEAKAEAF
-832 KIKTFINQYKDDG
+832 IKRYKTDG
-845 YSVDNYVDY
+845 YAVYWAGCDTC
-854 NINIGMKIN
+854 IGVKIN
-863 EDVLN
+863 EDVLKG
-868 NLLPGMSFDRTILP
+868 LLPGMSFGNMILP
-882 FVGMGGSFSNS
+882 LWSFDSYDI
-893 EFE
+893 E

>member
-1 MKKIKWLLL
+1 MKRFKWLLVVAAISL
-10 VPLLLFL
+10 VA
-17 VVSCAPDG
+17 VSCSS
-25 NGNDVVGGSL
+25 GGDDDDDDRVSL

-42 ESVVDLSGQK
+42 ENVVDLSGQK

-114 IVVKGGSSITIC
+114 IVVKGGSSITIW

-147 TKVTNVDVKEEGT
+147 TKVTNVDVKEEGA
-160 NISSDSSSLIGNVSV
+160 NISGDSSSSIGNLSV
-175 DSGVKNVGIEG
+175 DSGVKNVGIDG
-186 GKVESV
+186 GKVDSV
-192 AAENEDAIVTVGGGA
+192 SAGDAVVTVGGGV

-219 TDDTVKVPE
+219 TDDTVKIPE
-228 TVTKIEITS
+228 KVTKIEITS

-264 IKYNYG
+264 IKYNDG
-270 SESRVSLT
+270 SESKVSLT

-283 VIGFKAGEAGSCTV
+283 VVGFKAGEAGSCTV
-297 TFIYKGKGVDGS
+297 TFIYKGKDVDGS

-345 AAYEKEQNDETKMYY
+345 AAYEKEQKDETKMYY

-403 KNTRTIS
+403 KRSRKLN
-410 IYEVKESDSGS
+410 IYEIQEDSYAN

-435 GSVDVSKVL
+435 GSVNFYCIL
-444 DSDGDWIEGWNYEY
+444 DSDGDWIDSWNYADY
-458 YFSGS
+458 CNGC
-463 QYITNVNLDE
+463 QYITNVKLDE

-483 LPYIIKNQ
+483 LPYIIQKQ
-491 VPDNTKFYSY
+491 VSDSKFYSY
-501 SWSDNYKTILVDRGY
+501 SWSGNYKTILVDRGS
-516 RGPEFAL
+516 RAPAFAL
-523 PQWLSETDNYKNSV
+523 PEWLKDSDRYKDSLV
-537 VGTVQTA
+537 KSTQTA
-544 WSMSLLFLGN
+544 YSLQLLIYGN
-554 LVDLNPNGANELFD
+554 LIDCNPKGANELID
-568 NILKV
+568 SILKV
-573 FDGKFENAKNIA
+573 FGDKFENAKNLA
-585 SSISDSSVTVPSKVL
+585 SSISDSSVTVPSKVIT
-600 KALCLEDV
+600 ALCLEDV

-625 SAIQIFKGTF
+625 SAMQILKGTF
-635 QWLSSYD
+635 QWISSYD
-642 FSFNIS
+642 LSANVSSLKTLFNEVNDDDEFEKIRN
-648 LLKDLFAETGSN
+648 LLTG
-660 DSLEAL
+660 
-666 ISDKTFAVRS
+666 KMFAVRDA
-676 ESAMTSSKNTFIEV
+676 SAMASSKQTFLDAI
-690 MDLLETSYN
+690 DLLETSYN

-709 QAAKDELKKYGDI
+709 QAAKDELKKYGNI
-722 LLAAEKDLKSCII
+722 LLAAEKDLKSCIT
-735 NGTVFYIPSENPFEL
+735 NGTVFYIPSENPFDSGAWE
-750 GEWKVS
+750 VS
-756 ADSASFGI
+756 ADGALFGI
-764 DMGKFFEAGYFS
+764 DMGKFFEPGYFS
-776 NIIERSGSA
+776 NVIERSGSA
-785 LKIVASTCF
+785 LKIVTRTEIYY
-794 WADLSKNGEKI
+794 DMSKNGERYSETK
-805 YFTREYLDESEVTAS
+805 YLDESEVTAP
-820 MTWEDVRKSEIE
+820 MNCEGVLAAEEAKAEAF
-832 KIKTFINQYKDDG
+832 IKRYKTDG
-845 YSVDNYVDY
+845 YAVYWAGCDTC
-854 NINIGMKIN
+854 IGVKIN
-863 EDVLN
+863 EDVLKG
-868 NLLPGMSFDRTILP
+868 LLPGMSFGNMILP
-882 FVGMGGSFSNS
+882 LWRFDSYDI
-893 EFE
+893 E

>member
-1 MKKIKWLLL
+1 MKRFKWLLVVAAISL
-10 VPLLLFL
+10 VA
-17 VVSCAPDG
+17 VSCSS
-25 NGNDVVGGSL
+25 GGDDDDDDRVSL

-42 ESVVDLSGQK
+42 ENVVDLSGQK
-52 FSEDASVNSGVVIK
+52 FSEDAAVNSGVVIK

-114 IVVKGGSSITIC
+114 IVVKGGSSITIW

-147 TKVTNVDVKEEGT
+147 TKVTNVDVKEEGA
-160 NISSDSSSLIGNVSV
+160 NISGDSSSSIGNLSV
-175 DSGVKNVGIEG
+175 DSGVKNVGIDG
-186 GKVESV
+186 GKVDSV
-192 AAENEDAIVTVGGGA
+192 SAGDAVVTVGGGV

-219 TDDTVKVPE
+219 TDDTVKIPE
-228 TVTKIEITS
+228 KVTKIEITS

-264 IKYNYG
+264 IKYNDG
-270 SESRVSLT
+270 SESKVSLT
-278 KVNAT
+278 KVNAP
-283 VIGFKAGEAGSCTV
+283 VVGFKAGEAGSCTV
-297 TFIYKGKGVDGS
+297 TFIYKGKDVDGS

-403 KNTRTIS
+403 KRSRKLN
-410 IYEVKESDSGS
+410 IYEIQEGS
-421 YVRVSGDECSYDTE
+421 YANYVRVSGDECSYDTE
-435 GSVDVSKVL
+435 GSVNFYCIL
-444 DSDGDWIEGWNYEY
+444 DSDGDWIDSWNYADY
-458 YFSGS
+458 CNGC
-463 QYITNVNLDE
+463 QYITNVKLDE
-473 NGKYLVYYNN
+473 NGKYLVYYHN
-483 LPYIIKNQ
+483 LPYSIQNQ
-491 VPDNTKFYSY
+491 VSDPKFYSY
-501 SWSDNYKTILVDRGY
+501 SWSGNYKTILVDRGS
-516 RGPEFAL
+516 RAPAFAL
-523 PQWLSETDNYKNSV
+523 PEWLKDSDRYKDSLV
-537 VGTVQTA
+537 KSTQTA
-544 WSMSLLFLGN
+544 YSLQLLIYGN
-554 LVDLNPNGANELFD
+554 LIDCNPKGANELID
-568 NILKV
+568 SILKV
-573 FDGKFENAKNIA
+573 FGDKFENAKNLA
-585 SSISDSSVTVPSKVL
+585 SSISDSSVTVPSKVIT
-600 KALCLEDV
+600 ALCLEDV

-625 SAIQIFKGTF
+625 SAMQILKGTF
-635 QWLSSYD
+635 QWISSYD
-642 FSFNIS
+642 LSANVSSLKTLFNEVNDDDEFEKIRN
-648 LLKDLFAETGSN
+648 LLTG
-660 DSLEAL
+660 
-666 ISDKTFAVRS
+666 KMFAVRDA
-676 ESAMTSSKNTFIEV
+676 SAMASSKQTFLDAI
-690 MDLLETSYN
+690 DLLETSYN

-709 QAAKDELKKYGDI
+709 QTAKDELKKYGNI
-722 LLAAEKDLKSCII
+722 LLAAEKDLKSCIT
-735 NGTVFYIPSENPFEL
+735 NGTVFYIPSENPFDSGAWE
-750 GEWKVS
+750 VS
-756 ADSASFGI
+756 ADGALFGI
-764 DMGKFFEAGYFS
+764 DMGKFFEPGYFS
-776 NIIERSGSA
+776 NVIERSGSA
-785 LKIVASTCF
+785 LKIVTRTEIYY
-794 WADLSKNGEKI
+794 DMSKDGERYSETK
-805 YFTREYLDESEVTAS
+805 YLDESEVTAP
-820 MTWEDVRKSEIE
+820 MNCEGVLAAEEAKAEA
-832 KIKTFINQYKDDG
+832 FINQYKDDG
-845 YSVDNYVDY
+845 YSVNYVAY
-854 NINIGMKIN
+854 NTIIGMKIN